1 MKSRYRT
8 WLAVPPEETEAV
20 KNAVPPLNGRKA
32 VAWDQEKKLWYAR
45 AGTEL
50 SLLERWLPRPQ
61 ELSMDAG
68 DPVTEFAQ
76 VLENAG
82 LVIQGLPQM
91 DGAIH
96 RVATRDDKK
105 GAKSGAYKAYLDGR
119 PAGWYRDYRSAD
131 DSPTNWVFSGG
142 EQHDPLARLHLRAFA
157 QQQRDDNARKLQQQY
172 NKQAR
177 YARSYINGLPQATA
191 HEYLTRKGIRAA
203 PGVRLNNKN
212 ELVIPFSNGR
222 GEIRSYQR
230 IPVTGGKDAR
240 ILKDSEKTGNW
251 FTFGT
256 PENGRPLLF
265 AEGYAT
271 AASLHE
277 ATGLPVLMTVDAG
290 NMIAVA
296 ENARQIWTDSPFV
309 FCADNDHQREINKG
323 VFSAT
328 KAAEVTNGEVIIPA
342 FTEAE
347 KAQGLT
353 DFNDLDASRG
363 RDDFQH
369 VMNAQLKHIGIPTP
383 NSDTADHR
391 EAVVIGN
398 LIFTPVKDEKPQM
411 SPENK
416 QSTAPETVLATPDT
430 PYDIHTEETENQAYE
445 DDYAAYASLQ
455 SVTTETLSP
464 DKPLENI
471 ASAADTG
478 TENTSAATA
487 GDQEDLNTD
496 ATGTDTA
503 HNTNTAETGTLPEPA
518 EIQPVQKSSPE
529 PTAEDKPQESVIPA
543 ADTGEKNASATT
555 ADNQSVQ
562 AEELSPG
569 DDTPETSVSDATGT
583 QHTTTTQTE
592 EQVQVS
598 MASADDW
605 SAFAEDLN
613 ADATVMTTAHHTDTT
628 ETASPSEPAGTQ
640 PVQQATPE
648 STAENKPQEEDVL
661 SATDTSEKSA
671 SATTADNQSVQAEE
685 LSPGDDTPETSL
697 SDAAGIQHSTTTQSE
712 EQVQVS
718 MATADDWSAFAEDL
732 NADATVMTTAHHT
745 DTTETA
751 SPSEPAGT
759 QPVQQ
764 ATPEA
769 TAENKPQEEDVLSA
783 TDTSEKSA
791 SAVPDNNRDAPPEEL
806 NADAT
811 VAATVHN
818 TGTAETAS
826 PSEPAETQPVRQATT
841 EPTAEDKLQEERPVS
856 ATETSTANEAAHP
869 ETPSLFSRLRRFL
882 TGGKSRTS
890 EPSVIQEKKPTEAET
905 ATEEVAP
912 PSPPETS
919 PEDTSSAEPDTIIF
933 APRRPD
939 SPQRH
944 NLDEILKNLTHKE
957 FPDRTA
963 LYSVDGEP
971 AFLDRLYCLE
981 MVDGASADD
990 KKVLA
995 ALAVATNFYGGVIE
1009 LTGSDAFKQKAMQ
1022 LIVEYDIKVR
1032 MKLPAQRAALE
1043 KLRKE
1048 KEMVHDAIVT
1058 HRPTP
1063 ELNRQSPE
1071 ETTMAQPAPPVSP
1084 KAETEQTAGSTA
1096 ETPHPEA
1103 PVTAKAE
1110 APRADRPEQPA
1121 APSSAPEKAPVSAQ
1135 PQQPDTP
1142 EEEPPGKL
1150 SPGESVTAVL
1160 TNYGEKEYA
1169 PGKGRCFFVELTNR
1183 SGKREYWGKG
1193 LEELVKNHQK
1203 GDPVTLTLQARE
1215 RLPSSPGKPEWV
1227 RNIWAMTPVSN
1238 GITVDNDL
1246 PHAGQ
1251 HILEFPM
1258 KTFSQV
1264 MSQMQQHWPQIMQE
1278 VRSPK
1283 NPPNNL
1289 YIGEDRQPASEPQ
1302 DQSMRLPLAGKAP
1315 DELIPA
1321 VASADK
1327 DNRQLNLLLV
1337 HSADEHLQGVV
1348 RLNGTLYPALATPT
1362 TNNRQLVI
1370 NALTDNGLQFAGYG
1384 EAVNHDE
1391 NTHQRPAPQMMQF
1404 HLKQQDSPLFA
1415 AIHKPEEQPDKL
1427 FRSLG
1432 FEQTWKEWS
1441 DSQKAEDRQEKTLQ
1455 QAQSHSPGR

>member
-32 VAWDQEKKLWYAR
+32 VAWDPEKKLWYAR

-177 YARSYINGLPQATA
+177 YARSYINQLPQATE
-191 HEYLTRKGIRAA
+191 HEYLTRKGILAA

-212 ELVIPFSNGR
+212 ELVIPFSNSR

-290 NMIAVA
+290 NMIDVA

-309 FCADNDHQREINKG
+309 FCADNDHQRKINKG
-323 VFSAT
+323 VSSAQ
-328 KAAEVTNGEVIIPA
+328 KAAASTHGEVIIPA

-363 RDDFQH
+363 RDAFQRA
-369 VMNAQLKHIGIPTP
+369 MNAQLEYIGIPTP
-383 NSDTADHR
+383 NNDTTDRR
-391 EAVVIGN
+391 EAIVIGN
-398 LIFTPVKDEKPQM
+398 LIFTPVKDEKPQVY
-411 SPENK
+411 PENR
-416 QSTAPETVLATPDT
+416 QSTAPEPAVSEQNH
-430 PYDIHTEETENQAYE
+430 PYDIPAEETDNQAYE

-455 SVTTETLSP
+455 SVTAGTASP
-464 DKPLENI
+464 NEPQVN
-471 ASAADTG
+471 AVSAIDSNAK
-478 TENTSAATA
+478 NTSAATTDDRNVLA
-487 GDQEDLNTD
+487 QEPNAD
-496 ATGTDTA
+496 ATVTTTA
-503 HNTNTAETGTLPEPA
+503 HDTGTAETDSPSEPA
-518 EIQPVQKSSPE
+518 EIQPVQQASPE
-529 PTAEDKPQESVIPA
+529 PSAKDKPQENVVSA
-543 ADTGEKNASATT
+543 TDNDAENTSSATT
-555 ADNQSVQ
+555 ALRSY
-562 AEELSPG
+562 
-569 DDTPETSVSDATGT
+569 DTPETSVSDATGT
-583 QHTTTTQTE
+583 QHTATTQPE
-592 EQVQVS
+592 EPQQVS
-598 MASADDW
+598 MGSADDW

-613 ADATVMTTAHHTDTT
+613 ADAPGNATVHSTDNAETKTLSEPAGMQPVQQATPEPTEENKPQEEGVMSATDTGEESAAAAIDDDLDTVAEDLNADVTVMTTAHHTD
-628 ETASPSEPAGTQ
+628 
-640 PVQQATPE
+640 
-648 STAENKPQEEDVL
+648 
-661 SATDTSEKSA
+661 
-671 SATTADNQSVQAEE
+671 
-685 LSPGDDTPETSL
+685 
-697 SDAAGIQHSTTTQSE
+697 
-712 EQVQVS
+712 
-718 MATADDWSAFAEDL
+718 
-732 NADATVMTTAHHT
+732 
-745 DTTETA
+745 
-751 SPSEPAGT
+751 
-759 QPVQQ
+759 
-764 ATPEA
+764 
-769 TAENKPQEEDVLSA
+769 
-783 TDTSEKSA
+783 
-791 SAVPDNNRDAPPEEL
+791 
-806 NADAT
+806 
-811 VAATVHN
+811 
-818 TGTAETAS
+818 TAETAS
-826 PSEPAETQPVRQATT
+826 PSEPAEIQPVQQATP
-841 EPTAEDKLQEERPVS
+841 EPTAEDKPKEERPVS
-856 ATETSTANEAAHP
+856 ATETSTANETARP
-869 ETPSLFSRLRRFL
+869 ETASLFSRLRRFL
-882 TGGKSRTS
+882 TGGKSRTA
-890 EPSVIQEKKPTEAET
+890 EPPVIQENKLTEAET
-905 ATEEVAP
+905 ATEAAAP

-933 APRRPD
+933 APRRPN

-944 NLDEILKNLTHKE
+944 NLDEIIKNLTYDE
-957 FPDRTA
+957 LPDNTA
-963 LYSVDGEP
+963 LCRVDGEP
-971 AFLDRLYCLE
+971 AFLDKLNRLE
-981 MVDGASADD
+981 MVDGASTDD

-1032 MKLPAQRAALE
+1032 MKLPVQRAALE
-1043 KLRKE
+1043 KLRQE
-1048 KEMVHDAIVT
+1048 KGMAHDAIVT

-1063 ELNRQSPE
+1063 ELNRLSPE
-1071 ETTMAQPAPPVSP
+1071 ETTMAQPA
-1084 KAETEQTAGSTA
+1084 
-1096 ETPHPEA
+1096 
-1103 PVTAKAE
+1103 
-1110 APRADRPEQPA
+1110 
-1121 APSSAPEKAPVSAQ
+1121 APSSSAGNVAVSAQ

-1150 SPGESVTAVL
+1150 RPGESVTAVL

-1183 SGKREYWGKG
+1183 SGKREYWGNG

-1203 GDPVTLTLQARE
+1203 GNPVTLTLQARE
-1215 RLPSSPGKPEWV
+1215 TFRLSGETRDRI

-1238 GITVDNDL
+1238 GITVDNDH

-1251 HILEFPM
+1251 HILDFPM
-1258 KTFSQV
+1258 ATFSQV

-1289 YIGEDRQPASEPQ
+1289 YIGEDRQPASAPQ
-1302 DQSMRLPLAGKAP
+1302 DQSMRLPLAGNAP
-1315 DELIPA
+1315 NELIPA
-1321 VASADK
+1321 IASADK

-1337 HSADEHLQGVV
+1337 HSADDHLQGVV
-1348 RLNGTLYPALATPT
+1348 RLNGTLYPALATPSAD
-1362 TNNRQLVI
+1362 NRQLVI

-1391 NTHQRPAPQMMQF
+1391 NNHQRPSPQIMQF

>member
-1 MKSRYRT
+1 MAAKLSH
-8 WLAVPPEETEAV
+8 
-20 KNAVPPLNGRKA
+20 GI
-32 VAWDQEKKLWYAR
+32 QKKLWYAR

-177 YARSYINGLPQATA
+177 YARSYINQLPQATE
-191 HEYLTRKGIRAA
+191 HEYLTRKGILAA

-212 ELVIPFSNGR
+212 ELVIPFSNSR

-290 NMIAVA
+290 NMIDVA

-309 FCADNDHQREINKG
+309 FCADNDHQRKINKG
-323 VFSAT
+323 VSSAK
-328 KAAEVTNGEVIIPA
+328 KAAASTHGEVIIPA

-363 RDDFQH
+363 RDAFQRA
-369 VMNAQLKHIGIPTP
+369 MNAQLEYIGIPTP
-383 NSDTADHR
+383 NNDTTDRR
-391 EAVVIGN
+391 EAIVIGN
-398 LIFTPVKDEKPQM
+398 LIFTPVKDEKPQV
-411 SPENK
+411 SPENR
-416 QSTAPETVLATPDT
+416 QSTAPEPAVSEQNH
-430 PYDIHTEETENQAYE
+430 PYDIPAEETDNQAYE

-455 SVTTETLSP
+455 SVTAGTASP
-464 DKPLENI
+464 NEPQVN
-471 ASAADTG
+471 AVSAIDSNAK
-478 TENTSAATA
+478 NTSAATTDDRNVLA
-487 GDQEDLNTD
+487 QDPNAD
-496 ATGTDTA
+496 ATVTTTA
-503 HNTNTAETGTLPEPA
+503 HDTGTAETDSPSEPA
-518 EIQPVQKSSPE
+518 EIQPVQQASPE
-529 PTAEDKPQESVIPA
+529 PSAKDKPQENVVSA
-543 ADTGEKNASATT
+543 TDNDAENTSSATT
-555 ADNQSVQ
+555 ALRSNDS
-562 AEELSPG
+562 
-569 DDTPETSVSDATGT
+569 PETSVSDATGT
-583 QHTTTTQTE
+583 QHTATTQPE
-592 EQVQVS
+592 EPQQVS
-598 MASADDW
+598 MGSADDW

-613 ADATVMTTAHHTDTT
+613 ADAPGNATVHNTDNA
-628 ETASPSEPAGTQ
+628 ETNTVSESAGMR
-640 PVQQATPE
+640 PVQQVTTE
-648 STAENKPQEEDVL
+648 LTAEDKAQ
-661 SATDTSEKSA
+661 EKSVA
-671 SATTADNQSVQAEE
+671 SAAETGAEHSSDITDDNR
-685 LSPGDDTPETSL
+685 
-697 SDAAGIQHSTTTQSE
+697 
-712 EQVQVS
+712 
-718 MATADDWSAFAEDL
+718 
-732 NADATVMTTAHHT
+732 NA
-745 DTTETA
+745 
-751 SPSEPAGT
+751 PA
-759 QPVQQ
+759 
-764 ATPEA
+764 
-769 TAENKPQEEDVLSA
+769 
-783 TDTSEKSA
+783 
-791 SAVPDNNRDAPPEEL
+791 EEL

-811 VAATVHN
+811 VAVHN
-818 TGTAETAS
+818 TGTTETAS
-826 PSEPAETQPVRQATT
+826 PSEPAETQPVRQATA
-841 EPTAEDKLQEERPVS
+841 EPTAEDKLQEERLVS
-856 ATETSTANEAAHP
+856 ATETSTANEAARP

-882 TGGKSRTS
+882 TGVKSRTS

-1043 KLRKE
+1043 KLRQE
-1048 KEMVHDAIVT
+1048 KGMAHDAIVT

-1084 KAETEQTAGSTA
+1084 KAEAEQTAGSTA

-1110 APRADRPEQPA
+1110 APGPTDRNNPPPRRLRQKKPLSVHSRSNPTHRRKSRPA
-1121 APSSAPEKAPVSAQ
+1121 SS
-1135 PQQPDTP
+1135 
-1142 EEEPPGKL
+1142 
-1150 SPGESVTAVL
+1150 
-1160 TNYGEKEYA
+1160 
-1169 PGKGRCFFVELTNR
+1169 
-1183 SGKREYWGKG
+1183 
-1193 LEELVKNHQK
+1193 
-1203 GDPVTLTLQARE
+1203 DPV
-1215 RLPSSPGKPEWV
+1215 KV
-1227 RNIWAMTPVSN
+1227 
-1238 GITVDNDL
+1238 
-1246 PHAGQ
+1246 
-1251 HILEFPM
+1251 
-1258 KTFSQV
+1258 
-1264 MSQMQQHWPQIMQE
+1264 
-1278 VRSPK
+1278 
-1283 NPPNNL
+1283 
-1289 YIGEDRQPASEPQ
+1289 
-1302 DQSMRLPLAGKAP
+1302 
-1315 DELIPA
+1315 
-1321 VASADK
+1321 
-1327 DNRQLNLLLV
+1327 
-1337 HSADEHLQGVV
+1337 
-1348 RLNGTLYPALATPT
+1348 
-1362 TNNRQLVI
+1362 
-1370 NALTDNGLQFAGYG
+1370 
-1384 EAVNHDE
+1384 
-1391 NTHQRPAPQMMQF
+1391 
-1404 HLKQQDSPLFA
+1404 
-1415 AIHKPEEQPDKL
+1415 
-1427 FRSLG
+1427 
-1432 FEQTWKEWS
+1432 
-1441 DSQKAEDRQEKTLQ
+1441 
-1455 QAQSHSPGR
+1455 

>member
-20 KNAVPPLNGRKA
+20 KNAVPPLKGRKA
-32 VAWDQEKKLWYAR
+32 VAWDPEKKLWYAR

-172 NKQAR
+172 NKQAG

-309 FCADNDHQREINKG
+309 FCADNDHQRKINKG
-323 VFSAT
+323 VSSAK
-328 KAAEVTNGEVIIPA
+328 KAAASTHGEVIIPA

-363 RDDFQH
+363 RDAFQRA
-369 VMNAQLKHIGIPTP
+369 MNAQLEYIGIPTP
-383 NSDTADHR
+383 NNDTTDR
-391 EAVVIGN
+391 SEAIVIGN

-411 SPENK
+411 SPENR
-416 QSTAPETVLATPDT
+416 QSTAPEPAVSEQNH
-430 PYDIHTEETENQAYE
+430 PYDIPAEETDNQAYE

-592 EQVQVS
+592 EQLQVS
-598 MASADDW
+598 MAS
-605 SAFAEDLN
+605 
-613 ADATVMTTAHHTDTT
+613 
-628 ETASPSEPAGTQ
+628 
-640 PVQQATPE
+640 
-648 STAENKPQEEDVL
+648 
-661 SATDTSEKSA
+661 
-671 SATTADNQSVQAEE
+671 
-685 LSPGDDTPETSL
+685 
-697 SDAAGIQHSTTTQSE
+697 
-712 EQVQVS
+712 
-718 MATADDWSAFAEDL
+718 ADDWSAFAEDL

-783 TDTSEKSA
+783 TDTSEKST

-826 PSEPAETQPVRQATT
+826 PSEPAETQPVRQATA
-841 EPTAEDKLQEERPVS
+841 EATAEDKPQEERLVS
-856 ATETSTANEAAHP
+856 ATETSTANEAARP
-869 ETPSLFSRLRRFL
+869 ETPSLFSRLHRFL

-912 PSPPETS
+912 PSPPENS
-919 PEDTSSAEPDTIIF
+919 PEDTSSTEPDTIIF

-944 NLDEILKNLTHKE
+944 NLDEIIKNLTHE
-957 FPDRTA
+957 ELPDNTA
-963 LYSVDGEP
+963 LYRVDGEP
-971 AFLDRLYCLE
+971 AFLDKLNRLE

-1043 KLRKE
+1043 KLRQE
-1048 KEMVHDAIVT
+1048 KGMAHDAIVT

-1063 ELNRQSPE
+1063 ELNRLSPE

-1084 KAETEQTAGSTA
+1084 KTETEQTAGSTA
-1096 ETPHPEA
+1096 ETLHPEA

-1110 APRADRPEQPA
+1110 APRAGTPEQPA
-1121 APSSAPEKAPVSAQ
+1121 APSSSAGNVAVSAQ

-1142 EEEPPGKL
+1142 EEEPPGQL
-1150 SPGESVTAVL
+1150 RPGESVTAVL

-1183 SGKREYWGKG
+1183 SGKREYWGNG

-1203 GDPVTLTLQARE
+1203 GNPVTLTLQARE
-1215 RLPSSPGKPEWV
+1215 TFRLSGETRDRI

-1404 HLKQQDSPLFA
+1404 HLKQQDTPLFA
-1415 AIHKPEEQPDKL
+1415 AIHKPEEQPDNL

-1432 FEQTWKEWS
+1432 FAQTWKEWS

>member
-32 VAWDQEKKLWYAR
+32 VAWDPEKKLWYAR

-342 FTEAE
+342 FTEEE

-569 DDTPETSVSDATGT
+569 DDTPETS
-583 QHTTTTQTE
+583 
-592 EQVQVS
+592 
-598 MASADDW
+598 
-605 SAFAEDLN
+605 
-613 ADATVMTTAHHTDTT
+613 
-628 ETASPSEPAGTQ
+628 
-640 PVQQATPE
+640 
-648 STAENKPQEEDVL
+648 
-661 SATDTSEKSA
+661 
-671 SATTADNQSVQAEE
+671 
-685 LSPGDDTPETSL
+685 L

-818 TGTAETAS
+818 IGTAETAS
-826 PSEPAETQPVRQATT
+826 PSEPAETQPVRQATA
-841 EPTAEDKLQEERPVS
+841 EPTAEDKLQEERLVS

-912 PSPPETS
+912 PSPPENS
-919 PEDTSSAEPDTIIF
+919 PEDTSSTEPDTIIF

-944 NLDEILKNLTHKE
+944 NLDEIIKNLEHE
-957 FPDRTA
+957 ELPDNTA
-963 LYSVDGEP
+963 LYRVDGEP
-971 AFLDRLYCLE
+971 AFLDKLNRLE

-1032 MKLPAQRAALE
+1032 MKLPTQRAALE
-1043 KLRKE
+1043 KLRQE
-1048 KEMVHDAIVT
+1048 KGMAHDAIVT

-1063 ELNRQSPE
+1063 ELNRLSPE

-1215 RLPSSPGKPEWV
+1215 RSPSSPGKPEWV

-1404 HLKQQDSPLFA
+1404 HLKQQDTPLFA

>member
-8 WLAVPPEETEAV
+8 WLAVPPEETETV

-32 VAWDQEKKLWYAR
+32 VAWDPEKKLWYAR

-177 YARSYINGLPQATA
+177 YARSYINQLPQATE
-191 HEYLTRKGIRAA
+191 HEYLTRKGILAA

-212 ELVIPFSNGR
+212 ELVIPFSNSR

-290 NMIAVA
+290 NMIDVA

-309 FCADNDHQREINKG
+309 FCADNDHQRKINKG
-323 VFSAT
+323 VSSAQ
-328 KAAEVTNGEVIIPA
+328 KAAASTHGEVIIPA

-363 RDDFQH
+363 RDAFQH

-383 NSDTADHR
+383 NSDIADHR

-592 EQVQVS
+592 EQLQVS
-598 MASADDW
+598 MAS
-605 SAFAEDLN
+605 
-613 ADATVMTTAHHTDTT
+613 
-628 ETASPSEPAGTQ
+628 
-640 PVQQATPE
+640 
-648 STAENKPQEEDVL
+648 
-661 SATDTSEKSA
+661 
-671 SATTADNQSVQAEE
+671 
-685 LSPGDDTPETSL
+685 
-697 SDAAGIQHSTTTQSE
+697 
-712 EQVQVS
+712 
-718 MATADDWSAFAEDL
+718 ADDWSAFAEDL

-826 PSEPAETQPVRQATT
+826 PSEPAETQPVRQATA
-841 EPTAEDKLQEERPVS
+841 EPTAEDKPQEERLVS
-856 ATETSTANEAAHP
+856 ATETSTANEAARP

-905 ATEEVAP
+905 ATETAAP

-944 NLDEILKNLTHKE
+944 NLDEILKNLEHKE

-1071 ETTMAQPAPPVSP
+1071 ETTMAQPEPPMSP
-1084 KAETEQTAGSTA
+1084 KAEAEQTAGCTA

-1215 RLPSSPGKPEWV
+1215 RSPSSPGKPEWV
-1227 RNIWAMTPVSN
+1227 RNIWTMKPVCN
-1238 GITVDNDL
+1238 GISVSHDN
-1246 PHAGQ
+1246 PHEGQ
-1251 HILEFPM
+1251 YIREYPAA
-1258 KTFSQV
+1258 TFR
-1264 MSQMQQHWPQIMQE
+1264 QMMTLLQQGWPQLMQD
-1278 VRSPK
+1278 VRLPDK
-1283 NPPNNL
+1283 VPDTL
-1289 YIGEDRQPASEPQ
+1289 YLGEDRQPAAAPRDPALRVPLNGTPPATLTPLIFSV
-1302 DQSMRLPLAGKAP
+1302 DKQSQRL
-1315 DELIPA
+1315 D
-1321 VASADK
+1321 
-1327 DNRQLNLLLV
+1327 LLLLQ
-1337 HSADEHLQGVV
+1337 SADEYMQGVV

-1362 TNNRQLVI
+1362 ADSRQLVI
-1370 NALTDNGLQFAGYG
+1370 NAMTDRGLQFAGYG
-1384 EAVNHDE
+1384 EAINRDADGPK
-1391 NTHQRPAPQMMQF
+1391 RPAPQLMQF

-1455 QAQSHSPGR
+1455 QAQSHSPGL

>member
-32 VAWDQEKKLWYAR
+32 VAWDPEKKLWYAR

-177 YARSYINGLPQATA
+177 YARSYINQLPQATE
-191 HEYLTRKGIRAA
+191 HEYLTRKGILAA

-212 ELVIPFSNGR
+212 ELVIPFSNSR

-290 NMIAVA
+290 NMIDVA

-309 FCADNDHQREINKG
+309 FCADNDHQRKINKG
-323 VFSAT
+323 VSSAQ
-328 KAAEVTNGEVIIPA
+328 KAAASTHGEVIIPA

-363 RDDFQH
+363 RDAFQRA
-369 VMNAQLKHIGIPTP
+369 MNAQLEYIGIPTP
-383 NSDTADHR
+383 NNDTTDRR
-391 EAVVIGN
+391 EAIVIGN
-398 LIFTPVKDEKPQM
+398 LIFTPVKDEKPQVY
-411 SPENK
+411 PENR
-416 QSTAPETVLATPDT
+416 QSTAPEPAVSEQNH
-430 PYDIHTEETENQAYE
+430 PYDIPAEETDNQAYE

-455 SVTTETLSP
+455 SVTAGTASP
-464 DKPLENI
+464 NEPQVN
-471 ASAADTG
+471 AVSAIDSNAK
-478 TENTSAATA
+478 NTSAATTDDRNVLA
-487 GDQEDLNTD
+487 QEPNAD
-496 ATGTDTA
+496 ATVTTTA
-503 HNTNTAETGTLPEPA
+503 HDTGTAETDSPSEPA
-518 EIQPVQKSSPE
+518 EIQPVQQASPE
-529 PTAEDKPQESVIPA
+529 PSAKDKPQENVVSA
-543 ADTGEKNASATT
+543 TDNDAENTSSATT
-555 ADNQSVQ
+555 ALRSY
-562 AEELSPG
+562 
-569 DDTPETSVSDATGT
+569 DTPETSVSDATGT
-583 QHTTTTQTE
+583 QHTATTQPE
-592 EQVQVS
+592 EPQQVS
-598 MASADDW
+598 MGSADDW

-613 ADATVMTTAHHTDTT
+613 ADAPGNATVHSTDNA
-628 ETASPSEPAGTQ
+628 ETKTLSEPAAMQ

-648 STAENKPQEEDVL
+648 
-661 SATDTSEKSA
+661 
-671 SATTADNQSVQAEE
+671 
-685 LSPGDDTPETSL
+685 
-697 SDAAGIQHSTTTQSE
+697 
-712 EQVQVS
+712 
-718 MATADDWSAFAEDL
+718 
-732 NADATVMTTAHHT
+732 
-745 DTTETA
+745 
-751 SPSEPAGT
+751 
-759 QPVQQ
+759 
-764 ATPEA
+764 
-769 TAENKPQEEDVLSA
+769 
-783 TDTSEKSA
+783 
-791 SAVPDNNRDAPPEEL
+791 
-806 NADAT
+806 
-811 VAATVHN
+811 
-818 TGTAETAS
+818 
-826 PSEPAETQPVRQATT
+826 
-841 EPTAEDKLQEERPVS
+841 PTAEDKPKEERPVS
-856 ATETSTANEAAHP
+856 ATETSTANETARP
-869 ETPSLFSRLRRFL
+869 ETASLFSRLRRFL
-882 TGGKSRTS
+882 TGGKSRTV
-890 EPSVIQEKKPTEAET
+890 EPPVIQENTLTEAET
-905 ATEEVAP
+905 ATEAAAP

-933 APRRPD
+933 APRRPN

-944 NLDEILKNLTHKE
+944 NLDEIIKNLEHE
-957 FPDRTA
+957 ELPDNTA
-963 LYSVDGEP
+963 LYRVDGEP
-971 AFLDRLYCLE
+971 AFLDKLNRLE

-1048 KEMVHDAIVT
+1048 KEMAHDAIVT

-1084 KAETEQTAGSTA
+1084 KAEAEQTAGSTA

-1150 SPGESVTAVL
+1150 RPGESVTAVL

-1183 SGKREYWGKG
+1183 SGKREYWGNG

-1215 RLPSSPGKPEWV
+1215 TFRLSGETRDRI
-1227 RNIWAMTPVSN
+1227 RNIWAITPVSN
-1238 GITVDNDL
+1238 GITVNNDQ

-1251 HILEFPM
+1251 HTLEFPM
-1258 KTFSQV
+1258 ATFSQV

-1289 YIGEDRQPASEPQ
+1289 YIGEDRQPASAPQ
-1302 DQSMRLPLAGKAP
+1302 DQSMRLPLAGNAP
-1315 DELIPA
+1315 NELIPA
-1321 VASADK
+1321 IASADK

-1337 HSADEHLQGVV
+1337 HSADDHLQGVV
-1348 RLNGTLYPALATPT
+1348 RLNGTLYPALATPSAD
-1362 TNNRQLVI
+1362 NRQLVI

-1391 NTHQRPAPQMMQF
+1391 NTHQRPSPQIMQF

-1455 QAQSHSPGR
+1455 QAQSHSPGL

>member
-32 VAWDQEKKLWYAR
+32 VAWDPEKKLWYAR

-177 YARSYINGLPQATA
+177 YARSYINQLPQATE
-191 HEYLTRKGIRAA
+191 HEYLTRKGILAA

-212 ELVIPFSNGR
+212 ELVIPFSNSR

-290 NMIAVA
+290 NMIDVA

-309 FCADNDHQREINKG
+309 FCADNDHQRKINKG
-323 VFSAT
+323 VSSAQ
-328 KAAEVTNGEVIIPA
+328 KAAASTHGEVIIPA

-363 RDDFQH
+363 RDAFQH

-383 NSDTADHR
+383 NSDIADHR

-445 DDYAAYASLQ
+445 DDYAAYTSLQ

-592 EQVQVS
+592 EQLQVS
-598 MASADDW
+598 MAS
-605 SAFAEDLN
+605 
-613 ADATVMTTAHHTDTT
+613 
-628 ETASPSEPAGTQ
+628 
-640 PVQQATPE
+640 
-648 STAENKPQEEDVL
+648 
-661 SATDTSEKSA
+661 
-671 SATTADNQSVQAEE
+671 
-685 LSPGDDTPETSL
+685 
-697 SDAAGIQHSTTTQSE
+697 
-712 EQVQVS
+712 
-718 MATADDWSAFAEDL
+718 ADDWSAFAEDL

-826 PSEPAETQPVRQATT
+826 PSEPAETQPVRQATA
-841 EPTAEDKLQEERPVS
+841 EPTAEDKPQEERLVS
-856 ATETSTANEAAHP
+856 ATETSTANEAARP

-905 ATEEVAP
+905 ATETAAP

-944 NLDEILKNLTHKE
+944 NLDEILKNLEHKE

-1071 ETTMAQPAPPVSP
+1071 ETTMAQPEPPMSP
-1084 KAETEQTAGSTA
+1084 KAEAEQTAGCTA

-1215 RLPSSPGKPEWV
+1215 RSPSSPGKPEWV
-1227 RNIWAMTPVSN
+1227 RNIWTMKPVCN
-1238 GITVDNDL
+1238 GISVSHDN
-1246 PHAGQ
+1246 PHEGQ
-1251 HILEFPM
+1251 YIREYPAA
-1258 KTFSQV
+1258 TFR
-1264 MSQMQQHWPQIMQE
+1264 QMMTLLQQGWPQLMQD
-1278 VRSPK
+1278 VRLPDK
-1283 NPPNNL
+1283 VPDTL
-1289 YIGEDRQPASEPQ
+1289 YLGEDRQPAAAPRDPALRVPLNGTPPATLTPLIFSV
-1302 DQSMRLPLAGKAP
+1302 DKQSQRL
-1315 DELIPA
+1315 D
-1321 VASADK
+1321 
-1327 DNRQLNLLLV
+1327 LLLLQ
-1337 HSADEHLQGVV
+1337 SADEYMQGVV

-1362 TNNRQLVI
+1362 ADSRQLVI
-1370 NALTDNGLQFAGYG
+1370 NAMTDRGLQFAGYG
-1384 EAVNHDE
+1384 EAINRDADGPK
-1391 NTHQRPAPQMMQF
+1391 RPAPQLMQF

>member
-1 MKSRYRT
+1 
-8 WLAVPPEETEAV
+8 
-20 KNAVPPLNGRKA
+20 
-32 VAWDQEKKLWYAR
+32 
-45 AGTEL
+45 
-50 SLLERWLPRPQ
+50 
-61 ELSMDAG
+61 
-68 DPVTEFAQ
+68 
-76 VLENAG
+76 
-82 LVIQGLPQM
+82 
-91 DGAIH
+91 
-96 RVATRDDKK
+96 
-105 GAKSGAYKAYLDGR
+105 
-119 PAGWYRDYRSAD
+119 
-131 DSPTNWVFSGG
+131 
-142 EQHDPLARLHLRAFA
+142 
-157 QQQRDDNARKLQQQY
+157 
-172 NKQAR
+172 
-177 YARSYINGLPQATA
+177 
-191 HEYLTRKGIRAA
+191 
-203 PGVRLNNKN
+203 
-212 ELVIPFSNGR
+212 
-222 GEIRSYQR
+222 
-230 IPVTGGKDAR
+230 
-240 ILKDSEKTGNW
+240 
-251 FTFGT
+251 
-256 PENGRPLLF
+256 
-265 AEGYAT
+265 
-271 AASLHE
+271 
-277 ATGLPVLMTVDAG
+277 
-290 NMIAVA
+290 
-296 ENARQIWTDSPFV
+296 
-309 FCADNDHQREINKG
+309 
-323 VFSAT
+323 
-328 KAAEVTNGEVIIPA
+328 
-342 FTEAE
+342 
-347 KAQGLT
+347 
-353 DFNDLDASRG
+353 
-363 RDDFQH
+363 

-383 NSDTADHR
+383 NSDIADHR

-592 EQVQVS
+592 EQLQVS
-598 MASADDW
+598 MAS
-605 SAFAEDLN
+605 
-613 ADATVMTTAHHTDTT
+613 
-628 ETASPSEPAGTQ
+628 
-640 PVQQATPE
+640 
-648 STAENKPQEEDVL
+648 
-661 SATDTSEKSA
+661 
-671 SATTADNQSVQAEE
+671 
-685 LSPGDDTPETSL
+685 
-697 SDAAGIQHSTTTQSE
+697 
-712 EQVQVS
+712 
-718 MATADDWSAFAEDL
+718 ADDWSAFAEDL

-826 PSEPAETQPVRQATT
+826 PSEPAETQPVRQATA
-841 EPTAEDKLQEERPVS
+841 EPTAEDKPQEERLVS
-856 ATETSTANEAAHP
+856 ATETSTANEAARP

-905 ATEEVAP
+905 ATETAAP

-944 NLDEILKNLTHKE
+944 NLDEILKNLEHKE

-1071 ETTMAQPAPPVSP
+1071 ETTMAQPEPPMSP
-1084 KAETEQTAGSTA
+1084 KAEAEQTAGCTA

-1215 RLPSSPGKPEWV
+1215 RSPSSPGKPEWV
-1227 RNIWAMTPVSN
+1227 RNIWTMKPVCN
-1238 GITVDNDL
+1238 GISVSHDN
-1246 PHAGQ
+1246 PHEGQ
-1251 HILEFPM
+1251 YIREYPAA
-1258 KTFSQV
+1258 TFR
-1264 MSQMQQHWPQIMQE
+1264 QMMTLLQQGWPQLMQD
-1278 VRSPK
+1278 VRLPDK
-1283 NPPNNL
+1283 VPDTL
-1289 YIGEDRQPASEPQ
+1289 YLGEDRQPAAAPRDPALRVPLNGTPPATLTPLIFSV
-1302 DQSMRLPLAGKAP
+1302 DKQSQRL
-1315 DELIPA
+1315 D
-1321 VASADK
+1321 
-1327 DNRQLNLLLV
+1327 LLLLQ
-1337 HSADEHLQGVV
+1337 SADEYMQGVV

-1362 TNNRQLVI
+1362 ADSRQLVI
-1370 NALTDNGLQFAGYG
+1370 NAMTDRGLQFAGYG
-1384 EAVNHDE
+1384 
-1391 NTHQRPAPQMMQF
+1391 
-1404 HLKQQDSPLFA
+1404 
-1415 AIHKPEEQPDKL
+1415 
-1427 FRSLG
+1427 
-1432 FEQTWKEWS
+1432 
-1441 DSQKAEDRQEKTLQ
+1441 
-1455 QAQSHSPGR
+1455 

>member
-32 VAWDQEKKLWYAR
+32 VAWDPEKKLWYAE
-45 AGTEL
+45 AGTDL
-50 SLLERWLPRPQ
+50 SLLKRWLPRPQ
-61 ELSMDAG
+61 EMSMDAG
-68 DPVTEFAQ
+68 DPVTEFRQ

-82 LVIQGLPQM
+82 LVLEKDPEM
-91 DGAIH
+91 DGEIH
-96 RVATRDDKK
+96 RVPTRDDRR
-105 GAKSGAYKAYLDGR
+105 GSQSGAYKAYLDGR
-119 PAGWYRDYRSAD
+119 PSGWYRDYRSAD
-131 DSPTNWVFSGG
+131 NSPTTWTFSRA
-142 EQHDPLARLHLRAFA
+142 ENIDPLARLHLKASA
-157 QQQRDDNARKLQQQY
+157 QQNRDEKERKLQQQY
-172 NKQAR
+172 NKQAG
-177 YARSYINGLPQATA
+177 YARSYLNGLPQATA

-240 ILKDSEKTGNW
+240 ILKGSEKSGNW
-251 FTFGT
+251 FAFGT

-277 ATGLPVLMTVDAG
+277 ATGHPVLMTIDAD
-290 NMIAVA
+290 NMINVA
-296 ENARQIWTDSPFV
+296 KNARKIWTDSPFV
-309 FCADNDHQREINKG
+309 FCADNDHQRKINKG
-323 VFSAT
+323 VSSAK
-328 KAAEVTNGEVIIPA
+328 KAAASTHGEVIIPA

-363 RDDFQH
+363 RDAFQH

-383 NSDTADHR
+383 NSDIADHR

-411 SPENK
+411 SPENR
-416 QSTAPETVLATPDT
+416 QSTAPEPAVSEQNH
-430 PYDIHTEETENQAYE
+430 PYDIPAEETDNQAYE

-455 SVTTETLSP
+455 SVTAGTASP
-464 DKPLENI
+464 NEPQVN
-471 ASAADTG
+471 AVSAIDSNAK
-478 TENTSAATA
+478 NTSAATA
-487 GDQEDLNTD
+487 GDRNVLAQEPNAD
-496 ATGTDTA
+496 ATVTTTA
-503 HNTNTAETGTLPEPA
+503 HDTGTAETDSPSEPA

-592 EQVQVS
+592 EQLQVS
-598 MASADDW
+598 MAS
-605 SAFAEDLN
+605 
-613 ADATVMTTAHHTDTT
+613 
-628 ETASPSEPAGTQ
+628 
-640 PVQQATPE
+640 
-648 STAENKPQEEDVL
+648 
-661 SATDTSEKSA
+661 
-671 SATTADNQSVQAEE
+671 
-685 LSPGDDTPETSL
+685 
-697 SDAAGIQHSTTTQSE
+697 
-712 EQVQVS
+712 
-718 MATADDWSAFAEDL
+718 ADDWSAFAEDL

-826 PSEPAETQPVRQATT
+826 PSEPAETQPVRQATA
-841 EPTAEDKLQEERPVS
+841 EPTAEDKPQEERLVS
-856 ATETSTANEAAHP
+856 ATETSTANEAARP

-905 ATEEVAP
+905 ATETAAP

-944 NLDEILKNLTHKE
+944 NLDEILKNLEHKE

-1071 ETTMAQPAPPVSP
+1071 ETTMAQPEPPMSP
-1084 KAETEQTAGSTA
+1084 KAEAEQTAGCTA

-1215 RLPSSPGKPEWV
+1215 RSPSSPGKPEWV
-1227 RNIWAMTPVSN
+1227 RNIWTMKPVCN
-1238 GITVDNDL
+1238 GISVSHDN
-1246 PHAGQ
+1246 PHEGQ
-1251 HILEFPM
+1251 YIREYPAA
-1258 KTFSQV
+1258 TFR
-1264 MSQMQQHWPQIMQE
+1264 QMMTLLQQGWPQLMQD
-1278 VRSPK
+1278 VRLPDK
-1283 NPPNNL
+1283 VPDTL
-1289 YIGEDRQPASEPQ
+1289 YLGEDRQPAAAPRDPALRVPLNGTPPATLTPLIFSV
-1302 DQSMRLPLAGKAP
+1302 DKQSQRL
-1315 DELIPA
+1315 D
-1321 VASADK
+1321 
-1327 DNRQLNLLLV
+1327 LLLLQ
-1337 HSADEHLQGVV
+1337 SADEYMQGVV

-1362 TNNRQLVI
+1362 ADSRQLVI
-1370 NALTDNGLQFAGYG
+1370 NAMTDRGLQFAGYG
-1384 EAVNHDE
+1384 EAINRDADGPK
-1391 NTHQRPAPQMMQF
+1391 RPAPQLMQF

>member
-32 VAWDQEKKLWYAR
+32 VAWDPEKKLWYAE
-45 AGTEL
+45 AGTDL
-50 SLLERWLPRPQ
+50 SLLKRWLPRPQ
-61 ELSMDAG
+61 EMSMDAG
-68 DPVTEFAQ
+68 DPVTEFRQ

-82 LVIQGLPQM
+82 LVLEKDPEM
-91 DGAIH
+91 DGEIH
-96 RVATRDDKK
+96 RVPTRDDRR
-105 GAKSGAYKAYLDGR
+105 GSQSGAYKAYLDGR
-119 PAGWYRDYRSAD
+119 PSGWYRDYRSAD
-131 DSPTNWVFSGG
+131 NSPTTWTFSRA
-142 EQHDPLARLHLRAFA
+142 ENIDPLARLHLKASA
-157 QQQRDDNARKLQQQY
+157 QQNRDEKERKLQQQY
-172 NKQAR
+172 NKQAG
-177 YARSYINGLPQATA
+177 YARSYLNGLPQATA

-240 ILKDSEKTGNW
+240 ILKGSEKSGNW
-251 FTFGT
+251 FAFGT

-277 ATGLPVLMTVDAG
+277 ATGHPVLMTIDAD
-290 NMIAVA
+290 NMINVA
-296 ENARQIWTDSPFV
+296 KNARKIWTDSPFV
-309 FCADNDHQREINKG
+309 FCADNDHQRKINKG
-323 VFSAT
+323 VSSAK
-328 KAAEVTNGEVIIPA
+328 KAAASTHGEVIIPA

-363 RDDFQH
+363 RDAFQH

-383 NSDTADHR
+383 NSDIADHR

-592 EQVQVS
+592 EQLQVS
-598 MASADDW
+598 MAS
-605 SAFAEDLN
+605 
-613 ADATVMTTAHHTDTT
+613 
-628 ETASPSEPAGTQ
+628 
-640 PVQQATPE
+640 
-648 STAENKPQEEDVL
+648 
-661 SATDTSEKSA
+661 
-671 SATTADNQSVQAEE
+671 
-685 LSPGDDTPETSL
+685 
-697 SDAAGIQHSTTTQSE
+697 
-712 EQVQVS
+712 
-718 MATADDWSAFAEDL
+718 ADDWSAFAEDL

-826 PSEPAETQPVRQATT
+826 PSEPAETQPVRQATA
-841 EPTAEDKLQEERPVS
+841 EPTAEDKPQEERLVS
-856 ATETSTANEAAHP
+856 ATETSTANEAARP

-905 ATEEVAP
+905 ATETAAP

-944 NLDEILKNLTHKE
+944 NLDEILKNLEHKE

-1071 ETTMAQPAPPVSP
+1071 ETTMAQPEPPMSP
-1084 KAETEQTAGSTA
+1084 KAEAEQTAGCTA

-1110 APRADRPEQPA
+1110 APQADRPEQPA

-1215 RLPSSPGKPEWV
+1215 RSPSSPGKPEWV
-1227 RNIWAMTPVSN
+1227 RNIWTMKPVCN
-1238 GITVDNDL
+1238 GISVSHDN
-1246 PHAGQ
+1246 PHEGQ
-1251 HILEFPM
+1251 YIREYPAT
-1258 KTFSQV
+1258 TFR
-1264 MSQMQQHWPQIMQE
+1264 QMMTLLQQGWPQLMQD
-1278 VRSPK
+1278 VRLPDK
-1283 NPPNNL
+1283 VPDTL
-1289 YIGEDRQPASEPQ
+1289 YLGEDRQPAAAPRDPALRVPLNGTPPATLTPLIFSV
-1302 DQSMRLPLAGKAP
+1302 DKQSQRL
-1315 DELIPA
+1315 D
-1321 VASADK
+1321 
-1327 DNRQLNLLLV
+1327 LLLLQ
-1337 HSADEHLQGVV
+1337 SADEYMQGVV

-1362 TNNRQLVI
+1362 ADSRQLVI
-1370 NALTDNGLQFAGYG
+1370 NAMTDRGLQFAGYG
-1384 EAVNHDE
+1384 EAINRDADGPK
-1391 NTHQRPAPQMMQF
+1391 RPAPQLMQF

>member
-1 MKSRYRT
+1 
-8 WLAVPPEETEAV
+8 
-20 KNAVPPLNGRKA
+20 
-32 VAWDQEKKLWYAR
+32 
-45 AGTEL
+45 
-50 SLLERWLPRPQ
+50 
-61 ELSMDAG
+61 
-68 DPVTEFAQ
+68 
-76 VLENAG
+76 
-82 LVIQGLPQM
+82 
-91 DGAIH
+91 
-96 RVATRDDKK
+96 
-105 GAKSGAYKAYLDGR
+105 
-119 PAGWYRDYRSAD
+119 
-131 DSPTNWVFSGG
+131 
-142 EQHDPLARLHLRAFA
+142 
-157 QQQRDDNARKLQQQY
+157 
-172 NKQAR
+172 
-177 YARSYINGLPQATA
+177 
-191 HEYLTRKGIRAA
+191 
-203 PGVRLNNKN
+203 
-212 ELVIPFSNGR
+212 
-222 GEIRSYQR
+222 
-230 IPVTGGKDAR
+230 
-240 ILKDSEKTGNW
+240 
-251 FTFGT
+251 
-256 PENGRPLLF
+256 
-265 AEGYAT
+265 
-271 AASLHE
+271 
-277 ATGLPVLMTVDAG
+277 TGLPVLMTVDAG

-569 DDTPETSVSDATGT
+569 DDTPETS
-583 QHTTTTQTE
+583 
-592 EQVQVS
+592 
-598 MASADDW
+598 
-605 SAFAEDLN
+605 
-613 ADATVMTTAHHTDTT
+613 
-628 ETASPSEPAGTQ
+628 
-640 PVQQATPE
+640 
-648 STAENKPQEEDVL
+648 
-661 SATDTSEKSA
+661 
-671 SATTADNQSVQAEE
+671 
-685 LSPGDDTPETSL
+685 L

-826 PSEPAETQPVRQATT
+826 PSEPAETQPVRQATA
-841 EPTAEDKLQEERPVS
+841 EPTAEDKPQEERLVS
-856 ATETSTANEAAHP
+856 ATETSTANEAARP
-869 ETPSLFSRLRRFL
+869 ETPSLFSRLCRFL

-912 PSPPETS
+912 PSPPENS

-944 NLDEILKNLTHKE
+944 NLDEIIKNLEHEE

-963 LYSVDGEP
+963 LYRVDGEP

-1071 ETTMAQPAPPVSP
+1071 ETTMAQPEPPVSP
-1084 KAETEQTAGSTA
+1084 KAEAEQTAGCTA

-1150 SPGESVTAVL
+1150 RPGESVTAVL

-1215 RLPSSPGKPEWV
+1215 RSPSSPGKPEWV
-1227 RNIWAMTPVSN
+1227 RNIWTMKPVCN
-1238 GITVDNDL
+1238 GISVSHDN
-1246 PHAGQ
+1246 PHEGQ
-1251 HILEFPM
+1251 YIREYPAA
-1258 KTFSQV
+1258 TFR
-1264 MSQMQQHWPQIMQE
+1264 QMMTLLQQGWPQLMQD
-1278 VRSPK
+1278 VRLPDK
-1283 NPPNNL
+1283 VPDTL
-1289 YIGEDRQPASEPQ
+1289 YLGEDRQPAAAPRDPALRVPLNGTPPATLTPLIFSV
-1302 DQSMRLPLAGKAP
+1302 DKQSQRL
-1315 DELIPA
+1315 D
-1321 VASADK
+1321 
-1327 DNRQLNLLLV
+1327 LLLLQ
-1337 HSADEHLQGVV
+1337 SADEYMQGVV

-1362 TNNRQLVI
+1362 ADSRQLVI
-1370 NALTDNGLQFAGYG
+1370 NAMTDRGLQFAGYG
-1384 EAVNHDE
+1384 EAINRDADGPK
-1391 NTHQRPAPQMMQF
+1391 RPAPQLMQF

-1432 FEQTWKEWS
+1432 FEQTWK
-1441 DSQKAEDRQEKTLQ
+1441 
-1455 QAQSHSPGR
+1455 

>member
-32 VAWDQEKKLWYAR
+32 VAWDPEKKLWYAE
-45 AGTEL
+45 AGTDL
-50 SLLERWLPRPQ
+50 SLLKRWLPRPQ
-61 ELSMDAG
+61 EMSMDAG

-105 GAKSGAYKAYLDGR
+105 GAQSGAYKAYLDGR
-119 PAGWYRDYRSAD
+119 PSGWYRDYRSAD
-131 DSPTNWVFSGG
+131 NSPTTWTFSRA
-142 EQHDPLARLHLRAFA
+142 ENIDPLARLHLKASA
-157 QQQRDDNARKLQQQY
+157 QQNRDEKERKLQQQY
-172 NKQAR
+172 NKQAG
-177 YARSYINGLPQATA
+177 YARSYLNGLPQATA

-240 ILKDSEKTGNW
+240 ILKGSEKSGNW
-251 FTFGT
+251 FAFGT

-277 ATGLPVLMTVDAG
+277 ATGHPVLMTIDAD
-290 NMIAVA
+290 NMINVA
-296 ENARQIWTDSPFV
+296 KNARKIWTDSPFV
-309 FCADNDHQREINKG
+309 FCADNDHQRKINKG
-323 VFSAT
+323 VSSAK
-328 KAAEVTNGEVIIPA
+328 KAAASTHGEVIIPA

-363 RDDFQH
+363 RDAFQRA
-369 VMNAQLKHIGIPTP
+369 MNAQLEYIGIPTP
-383 NSDTADHR
+383 NSDTTDRR
-391 EAVVIGN
+391 EAIVIGN

-411 SPENK
+411 SPENR
-416 QSTAPETVLATPDT
+416 QSTAPEPAVSEQNH
-430 PYDIHTEETENQAYE
+430 PYDIPAEETDNQAYE

-455 SVTTETLSP
+455 SVTAGTTSP
-464 DKPLENI
+464 NEPQVN
-471 ASAADTG
+471 AVSAIDSNAK
-478 TENTSAATA
+478 NTSAATA
-487 GDQEDLNTD
+487 DDRNVLAQEPNAD
-496 ATGTDTA
+496 ATVTVTTTA
-503 HNTNTAETGTLPEPA
+503 HDTGTAETDSPSEPA
-518 EIQPVQKSSPE
+518 EIQLVQQASPE
-529 PTAEDKPQESVIPA
+529 PSAKDKPLENVVSA
-543 ADTGEKNASATT
+543 TDNDAENTSSATT
-555 ADNQSVQ
+555 ALRSN
-562 AEELSPG
+562 
-569 DDTPETSVSDATGT
+569 DTPETSVSDATGT
-583 QHTTTTQTE
+583 QHTATTQPE
-592 EQVQVS
+592 EQQQVS
-598 MASADDW
+598 MGSADDW
-605 SAFAEDLN
+605 STVAEDLN
-613 ADATVMTTAHHTDTT
+613 ADAPGNATVHSTDNAETKTLSEPAGMQPVQQATPEPTEENKPQEEGVMSATDTGEESAAAAIDDDLNTVAEDLNADVTVMTTAHHTD
-628 ETASPSEPAGTQ
+628 
-640 PVQQATPE
+640 
-648 STAENKPQEEDVL
+648 
-661 SATDTSEKSA
+661 
-671 SATTADNQSVQAEE
+671 
-685 LSPGDDTPETSL
+685 
-697 SDAAGIQHSTTTQSE
+697 
-712 EQVQVS
+712 
-718 MATADDWSAFAEDL
+718 
-732 NADATVMTTAHHT
+732 
-745 DTTETA
+745 
-751 SPSEPAGT
+751 
-759 QPVQQ
+759 
-764 ATPEA
+764 
-769 TAENKPQEEDVLSA
+769 
-783 TDTSEKSA
+783 
-791 SAVPDNNRDAPPEEL
+791 
-806 NADAT
+806 
-811 VAATVHN
+811 
-818 TGTAETAS
+818 TAETAS
-826 PSEPAETQPVRQATT
+826 PSEPAEIQPVQQATP
-841 EPTAEDKLQEERPVS
+841 EPTAEDKPKEERPVS
-856 ATETSTANEAAHP
+856 ATETSTANETARP

-882 TGGKSRTS
+882 TGGKSRTA
-890 EPSVIQEKKPTEAET
+890 EPPVIQENKLTEAET
-905 ATEEVAP
+905 ATEAAAP

-944 NLDEILKNLTHKE
+944 NLDEILKNLEHKE

-1084 KAETEQTAGSTA
+1084 KAEAEQTAGCTA

-1215 RLPSSPGKPEWV
+1215 RSPSSPGKPEWV
-1227 RNIWAMTPVSN
+1227 RNIWTMKPVCN
-1238 GITVDNDL
+1238 GISVSHDN
-1246 PHAGQ
+1246 PHEGQ
-1251 HILEFPM
+1251 YIREYPAA
-1258 KTFSQV
+1258 TFR
-1264 MSQMQQHWPQIMQE
+1264 QMMTLLQQGWPQLMQD
-1278 VRSPK
+1278 VRLPDK
-1283 NPPNNL
+1283 VPDTL
-1289 YIGEDRQPASEPQ
+1289 YLGEDRQPAAAPRDPALRVPLNGTPPATLTPLIFSV
-1302 DQSMRLPLAGKAP
+1302 DKQSQRL
-1315 DELIPA
+1315 D
-1321 VASADK
+1321 
-1327 DNRQLNLLLV
+1327 LLLLQ
-1337 HSADEHLQGVV
+1337 SADEYMQGVV

-1362 TNNRQLVI
+1362 ADSRQLVI
-1370 NALTDNGLQFAGYG
+1370 NAMTDRGLQFAGYG
-1384 EAVNHDE
+1384 EAINRDADGPK
-1391 NTHQRPAPQMMQF
+1391 RPAPQLMQF

>member
-1 MKSRYRT
+1 
-8 WLAVPPEETEAV
+8 
-20 KNAVPPLNGRKA
+20 
-32 VAWDQEKKLWYAR
+32 
-45 AGTEL
+45 
-50 SLLERWLPRPQ
+50 
-61 ELSMDAG
+61 
-68 DPVTEFAQ
+68 
-76 VLENAG
+76 
-82 LVIQGLPQM
+82 
-91 DGAIH
+91 
-96 RVATRDDKK
+96 
-105 GAKSGAYKAYLDGR
+105 
-119 PAGWYRDYRSAD
+119 
-131 DSPTNWVFSGG
+131 
-142 EQHDPLARLHLRAFA
+142 
-157 QQQRDDNARKLQQQY
+157 
-172 NKQAR
+172 
-177 YARSYINGLPQATA
+177 
-191 HEYLTRKGIRAA
+191 
-203 PGVRLNNKN
+203 
-212 ELVIPFSNGR
+212 
-222 GEIRSYQR
+222 
-230 IPVTGGKDAR
+230 
-240 ILKDSEKTGNW
+240 
-251 FTFGT
+251 
-256 PENGRPLLF
+256 
-265 AEGYAT
+265 
-271 AASLHE
+271 
-277 ATGLPVLMTVDAG
+277 TGLPVLMTVDAG

-569 DDTPETSVSDATGT
+569 DDTPETS
-583 QHTTTTQTE
+583 
-592 EQVQVS
+592 
-598 MASADDW
+598 
-605 SAFAEDLN
+605 
-613 ADATVMTTAHHTDTT
+613 
-628 ETASPSEPAGTQ
+628 
-640 PVQQATPE
+640 
-648 STAENKPQEEDVL
+648 
-661 SATDTSEKSA
+661 
-671 SATTADNQSVQAEE
+671 
-685 LSPGDDTPETSL
+685 L

-826 PSEPAETQPVRQATT
+826 PSEPAETQPVRQATA
-841 EPTAEDKLQEERPVS
+841 EPTAEDKPQEERLVS
-856 ATETSTANEAAHP
+856 ATETSTANEAARP

-912 PSPPETS
+912 PSPPENS

-944 NLDEILKNLTHKE
+944 NLDEIIKNLEHEE

-963 LYSVDGEP
+963 LYRVDGEP

-1071 ETTMAQPAPPVSP
+1071 ETTMAQPEPPVSP
-1084 KAETEQTAGSTA
+1084 KAEAEQTAGCTA

-1150 SPGESVTAVL
+1150 RPGESVTAVL

-1215 RLPSSPGKPEWV
+1215 RSPSSPGKPEWV
-1227 RNIWAMTPVSN
+1227 RNIWTMKPVCN
-1238 GITVDNDL
+1238 GISVSHDN
-1246 PHAGQ
+1246 PHEGQ
-1251 HILEFPM
+1251 YIREYPAA
-1258 KTFSQV
+1258 TFR
-1264 MSQMQQHWPQIMQE
+1264 QMMTLLQQGWPQLMQD
-1278 VRSPK
+1278 VRLPDK
-1283 NPPNNL
+1283 VPDTL
-1289 YIGEDRQPASEPQ
+1289 YLGEDRQPAAAPRDPALRVPLNGTPPATLTPLIFSV
-1302 DQSMRLPLAGKAP
+1302 DKQSQRL
-1315 DELIPA
+1315 D
-1321 VASADK
+1321 
-1327 DNRQLNLLLV
+1327 LLLLQ
-1337 HSADEHLQGVV
+1337 SADEYMQGVV

-1362 TNNRQLVI
+1362 ADSRQLVI
-1370 NALTDNGLQFAGYG
+1370 NAMTDRGLQFAGYG
-1384 EAVNHDE
+1384 EAINRDADGPK
-1391 NTHQRPAPQMMQF
+1391 RPAPQLMQF

>member
-32 VAWDQEKKLWYAR
+32 VAWDPEKKLWYAR

-105 GAKSGAYKAYLDGR
+105 GAKSGAYRAYLDGR

-172 NKQAR
+172 NKQAG

-277 ATGLPVLMTVDAG
+277 ATGLPVLMTVDAS

-363 RDDFQH
+363 RDDFQNA
-369 VMNAQLKHIGIPTP
+369 MNAQLKHIGIPTP
-383 NSDTADHR
+383 NSDTADNR

-411 SPENK
+411 SPENR
-416 QSTAPETVLATPDT
+416 QSTAPETELATQDT
-430 PYDIHTEETENQAYE
+430 PYDTHSDDTENQAYE

-455 SVTTETLSP
+455 SVTAETLSP

-503 HNTNTAETGTLPEPA
+503 HNSDTAETGTLPEPA
-518 EIQPVQKSSPE
+518 GMQSVQQATTE
-529 PTAEDKPQESVIPA
+529 PTAEDKPHQNVVSAADTREENASVA
-543 ADTGEKNASATT
+543 TADTGEEKASATT
-555 ADNQSVQ
+555 ADNQSTQ
-562 AEELSPG
+562 AEEHPR
-569 DDTPETSVSDATGT
+569 
-583 QHTTTTQTE
+583 
-592 EQVQVS
+592 
-598 MASADDW
+598 
-605 SAFAEDLN
+605 
-613 ADATVMTTAHHTDTT
+613 
-628 ETASPSEPAGTQ
+628 SE
-640 PVQQATPE
+640 
-648 STAENKPQEEDVL
+648 
-661 SATDTSEKSA
+661 
-671 SATTADNQSVQAEE
+671 
-685 LSPGDDTPETSL
+685 DTPETSL
-697 SDAAGIQHSTTTQSE
+697 SDAAGTQHSTTTQSE

-732 NADATVMTTAHHT
+732 NADTPGAPTVHNT
-745 DTTETA
+745 DNAETNTV
-751 SPSEPAGT
+751 SEPAEI

-764 ATPEA
+764 ATPE
-769 TAENKPQEEDVLSA
+769 
-783 TDTSEKSA
+783 
-791 SAVPDNNRDAPPEEL
+791 
-806 NADAT
+806 
-811 VAATVHN
+811 
-818 TGTAETAS
+818 
-826 PSEPAETQPVRQATT
+826 
-841 EPTAEDKLQEERPVS
+841 PTAEDKPQEERPVS
-856 ATETSTANEAAHP
+856 ATETSTENEAARP

-912 PSPPETS
+912 PSPPENS

-944 NLDEILKNLTHKE
+944 NLDEIIKNLEHEE

-963 LYSVDGEP
+963 LYRVDGEP

-1032 MKLPAQRAALE
+1032 MKLPTQRAALE
-1043 KLRKE
+1043 KLRQE
-1048 KEMVHDAIVT
+1048 KGMAHDAIVT

-1063 ELNRQSPE
+1063 ELNRLSPE
-1071 ETTMAQPAPPVSP
+1071 ETTMAQPASPVSP

-1215 RLPSSPGKPEWV
+1215 RSPSSPGKPEWV
-1227 RNIWAMTPVSN
+1227 RNIWTMKPVCN
-1238 GITVDNDL
+1238 GISVSHDN
-1246 PHAGQ
+1246 PHEGQ
-1251 HILEFPM
+1251 YIREYPAA
-1258 KTFSQV
+1258 TFR
-1264 MSQMQQHWPQIMQE
+1264 QMMTLLQQGWPQLMQD
-1278 VRSPK
+1278 VRLPDK
-1283 NPPNNL
+1283 VPDTL
-1289 YIGEDRQPASEPQ
+1289 YLGEDRQPAAAPRDPALRVPLNGTPPATLTPLIFSV
-1302 DQSMRLPLAGKAP
+1302 DKQSQRL
-1315 DELIPA
+1315 D
-1321 VASADK
+1321 
-1327 DNRQLNLLLV
+1327 LLLLQ
-1337 HSADEHLQGVV
+1337 SADEYMQGVV

-1362 TNNRQLVI
+1362 ADSRQLVI
-1370 NALTDNGLQFAGYG
+1370 NAMTDRGLQFAGYG
-1384 EAVNHDE
+1384 EAINRDADGPK
-1391 NTHQRPAPQMMQF
+1391 RPAPQLMQF

>member
-1 MKSRYRT
+1 
-8 WLAVPPEETEAV
+8 
-20 KNAVPPLNGRKA
+20 
-32 VAWDQEKKLWYAR
+32 
-45 AGTEL
+45 
-50 SLLERWLPRPQ
+50 
-61 ELSMDAG
+61 
-68 DPVTEFAQ
+68 
-76 VLENAG
+76 
-82 LVIQGLPQM
+82 
-91 DGAIH
+91 
-96 RVATRDDKK
+96 
-105 GAKSGAYKAYLDGR
+105 
-119 PAGWYRDYRSAD
+119 
-131 DSPTNWVFSGG
+131 
-142 EQHDPLARLHLRAFA
+142 
-157 QQQRDDNARKLQQQY
+157 
-172 NKQAR
+172 
-177 YARSYINGLPQATA
+177 
-191 HEYLTRKGIRAA
+191 
-203 PGVRLNNKN
+203 
-212 ELVIPFSNGR
+212 
-222 GEIRSYQR
+222 
-230 IPVTGGKDAR
+230 
-240 ILKDSEKTGNW
+240 
-251 FTFGT
+251 
-256 PENGRPLLF
+256 
-265 AEGYAT
+265 GYAT

-277 ATGLPVLMTVDAG
+277 ATGHPVLMTIDAD
-290 NMIAVA
+290 NMINVA
-296 ENARQIWTDSPFV
+296 KNARKIWTDSPFV
-309 FCADNDHQREINKG
+309 FCADNDHQRKINKG
-323 VFSAT
+323 VSSAK
-328 KAAEVTNGEVIIPA
+328 KAAASTHGEVIIPA

-363 RDDFQH
+363 RDAFQH

-383 NSDTADHR
+383 NSDIADHR

-592 EQVQVS
+592 EQLQVS
-598 MASADDW
+598 MAS
-605 SAFAEDLN
+605 
-613 ADATVMTTAHHTDTT
+613 
-628 ETASPSEPAGTQ
+628 
-640 PVQQATPE
+640 
-648 STAENKPQEEDVL
+648 
-661 SATDTSEKSA
+661 
-671 SATTADNQSVQAEE
+671 
-685 LSPGDDTPETSL
+685 
-697 SDAAGIQHSTTTQSE
+697 
-712 EQVQVS
+712 
-718 MATADDWSAFAEDL
+718 ADDWSAFAEDL

-826 PSEPAETQPVRQATT
+826 PSEPAETQPVRQATA
-841 EPTAEDKLQEERPVS
+841 EPTAEDKPQEERLVS
-856 ATETSTANEAAHP
+856 ATETSTANEAARP

-905 ATEEVAP
+905 ATETAAP

-944 NLDEILKNLTHKE
+944 NLDEILKNLEHKE

-1071 ETTMAQPAPPVSP
+1071 ETTMAQPEPPMSP
-1084 KAETEQTAGSTA
+1084 KAEAEQTAGCTA

-1215 RLPSSPGKPEWV
+1215 RSPSSPGKPEWV
-1227 RNIWAMTPVSN
+1227 RNIWTMKPVCN
-1238 GITVDNDL
+1238 GISVSHDN
-1246 PHAGQ
+1246 PHEGQ
-1251 HILEFPM
+1251 YIREYPAA
-1258 KTFSQV
+1258 TFR
-1264 MSQMQQHWPQIMQE
+1264 QMMTLLQQGWPQLMQD
-1278 VRSPK
+1278 VRLPDK
-1283 NPPNNL
+1283 VPDTL
-1289 YIGEDRQPASEPQ
+1289 YLGEDRQPAAAPRDPALRVPLNGTPPATLTPLIFSV
-1302 DQSMRLPLAGKAP
+1302 DKQSQRL
-1315 DELIPA
+1315 D
-1321 VASADK
+1321 
-1327 DNRQLNLLLV
+1327 LLLLQ
-1337 HSADEHLQGVV
+1337 SADEYMQGVV

-1362 TNNRQLVI
+1362 ADSRQLVI
-1370 NALTDNGLQFAGYG
+1370 NAMTDRGLQFAGYG
-1384 EAVNHDE
+1384 EAINRDADGPK
-1391 NTHQRPAPQMMQF
+1391 RPAPQLMQF

-1455 QAQSHSPGR
+1455 QAQSHSPGL

>member
-32 VAWDQEKKLWYAR
+32 VAWDPEKKLWYAE
-45 AGTEL
+45 AGTDL
-50 SLLERWLPRPQ
+50 SLLKRWLPRPQ
-61 ELSMDAG
+61 EMSMDAG
-68 DPVTEFAQ
+68 DPVTEFRQ

-82 LVIQGLPQM
+82 LVLEKDPEM
-91 DGAIH
+91 DGEIH
-96 RVATRDDKK
+96 RVPTRDDRR
-105 GAKSGAYKAYLDGR
+105 GSQSGAYKAYLDGR
-119 PAGWYRDYRSAD
+119 PSGWYRDYRSAD
-131 DSPTNWVFSGG
+131 NSPTTWTFSRA
-142 EQHDPLARLHLRAFA
+142 ENIDPLARLHLKASA
-157 QQQRDDNARKLQQQY
+157 QQNRDEKERKLQQQY
-172 NKQAR
+172 NKQAG
-177 YARSYINGLPQATA
+177 YARSYLNGLPQATA

-240 ILKDSEKTGNW
+240 ILKGSEKSGNW
-251 FTFGT
+251 FAFGT

-277 ATGLPVLMTVDAG
+277 ATGHPVLMTIDAD
-290 NMIAVA
+290 NMINVA
-296 ENARQIWTDSPFV
+296 KNARKIWTDSPFV
-309 FCADNDHQREINKG
+309 FCADNDHQRKINKG
-323 VFSAT
+323 VSSAK
-328 KAAEVTNGEVIIPA
+328 KAAASTHGEVIIPA

-363 RDDFQH
+363 RDAFQRA
-369 VMNAQLKHIGIPTP
+369 MNAQLEYIGIPTP
-383 NSDTADHR
+383 NNDTTDRR

-398 LIFTPVKDEKPQM
+398 LIFTPVKDEKPQV
-411 SPENK
+411 SPENR
-416 QSTAPETVLATPDT
+416 QSTAPEPAVSEQNH
-430 PYDIHTEETENQAYE
+430 PYDIPAEETDNQAYE

-455 SVTTETLSP
+455 SVTAGTASP
-464 DKPLENI
+464 NEPQVN
-471 ASAADTG
+471 AVSAIDSNAK
-478 TENTSAATA
+478 NTSAATA
-487 GDQEDLNTD
+487 GDRNVLAQEPNAD
-496 ATGTDTA
+496 ATVTTTA
-503 HNTNTAETGTLPEPA
+503 HDTGTAETDSPSEPA
-518 EIQPVQKSSPE
+518 EIQPVQQASPE
-529 PTAEDKPQESVIPA
+529 PSAKDKPQENVVSA
-543 ADTGEKNASATT
+543 TDNDAENTSSATT
-555 ADNQSVQ
+555 TLRSN
-562 AEELSPG
+562 
-569 DDTPETSVSDATGT
+569 DTPETSVSDATGT
-583 QHTTTTQTE
+583 QHTATTQPE
-592 EQVQVS
+592 EPQQVS
-598 MASADDW
+598 MGSADDW

-613 ADATVMTTAHHTDTT
+613 ADVTVMTTAHHTDT
-628 ETASPSEPAGTQ
+628 ASPSEPAEIQ

-648 STAENKPQEEDVL
+648 
-661 SATDTSEKSA
+661 
-671 SATTADNQSVQAEE
+671 
-685 LSPGDDTPETSL
+685 
-697 SDAAGIQHSTTTQSE
+697 
-712 EQVQVS
+712 
-718 MATADDWSAFAEDL
+718 
-732 NADATVMTTAHHT
+732 
-745 DTTETA
+745 
-751 SPSEPAGT
+751 
-759 QPVQQ
+759 
-764 ATPEA
+764 
-769 TAENKPQEEDVLSA
+769 
-783 TDTSEKSA
+783 
-791 SAVPDNNRDAPPEEL
+791 
-806 NADAT
+806 
-811 VAATVHN
+811 
-818 TGTAETAS
+818 
-826 PSEPAETQPVRQATT
+826 
-841 EPTAEDKLQEERPVS
+841 PTAEDKPKEERPVS
-856 ATETSTANEAAHP
+856 ATETSTENEAARP

-882 TGGKSRTS
+882 TGGKSRTA
-890 EPSVIQEKKPTEAET
+890 EPPVIQENKLTEAET
-905 ATEEVAP
+905 ATEAAAP

-1048 KEMVHDAIVT
+1048 KEMAHDAIVT

-1084 KAETEQTAGSTA
+1084 KAEAEQTAGSTA

-1150 SPGESVTAVL
+1150 RPGESVTAVL

-1183 SGKREYWGKG
+1183 SGKREYWGNG

-1215 RLPSSPGKPEWV
+1215 TFRLSGETRDRI
-1227 RNIWAMTPVSN
+1227 RNIWAITPVSN
-1238 GITVDNDL
+1238 GITVNNDQ

-1289 YIGEDRQPASEPQ
+1289 YIGEDRQPASAPQ
-1302 DQSMRLPLAGKAP
+1302 DQSMRLPLAGNAP
-1315 DELIPA
+1315 NELIPA
-1321 VASADK
+1321 IASADK

-1337 HSADEHLQGVV
+1337 HSADDHLQGVV
-1348 RLNGTLYPALATPT
+1348 RLNGTLYPALATPSAD
-1362 TNNRQLVI
+1362 NRQLVI

-1391 NTHQRPAPQMMQF
+1391 NTHQRPSPQIMQF

-1455 QAQSHSPGR
+1455 QAQSHSPGL

>member
-32 VAWDQEKKLWYAR
+32 VAWDPEKKLWYAE
-45 AGTEL
+45 AGTDL
-50 SLLERWLPRPQ
+50 SLLKRWLPRPQ
-61 ELSMDAG
+61 EMSMDAG
-68 DPVTEFAQ
+68 DPVTEFRQ

-82 LVIQGLPQM
+82 LVLEKDPEM
-91 DGAIH
+91 DGEIH
-96 RVATRDDKK
+96 RVPTRDDRR
-105 GAKSGAYKAYLDGR
+105 GSQSGAYKAYLDGR
-119 PAGWYRDYRSAD
+119 PSGWYRDYRSAD
-131 DSPTNWVFSGG
+131 NSPTTWTFSRA
-142 EQHDPLARLHLRAFA
+142 ENIDPLARLHLKASA
-157 QQQRDDNARKLQQQY
+157 QQNRDEKERKLQQQY
-172 NKQAR
+172 NKQAG
-177 YARSYINGLPQATA
+177 YARSYLNGLPQATA

-240 ILKDSEKTGNW
+240 ILKGSEKSGNW
-251 FTFGT
+251 FAFGT

-277 ATGLPVLMTVDAG
+277 ATGLPVLMTIDAD
-290 NMIAVA
+290 NMINVA
-296 ENARQIWTDSPFV
+296 KNARKIWTDSPFV
-309 FCADNDHQREINKG
+309 FCADNDHQRKINKG
-323 VFSAT
+323 VSSAK
-328 KAAEVTNGEVIIPA
+328 KAAASTHGEVIIPA

-363 RDDFQH
+363 RDAFQRA
-369 VMNAQLKHIGIPTP
+369 MNAQLEYIGIPTP
-383 NSDTADHR
+383 NSDIADHR

-398 LIFTPVKDEKPQM
+398 LIFTPVKDEKPQV
-411 SPENK
+411 SPENR

-592 EQVQVS
+592 EQLQVS
-598 MASADDW
+598 MAS
-605 SAFAEDLN
+605 
-613 ADATVMTTAHHTDTT
+613 
-628 ETASPSEPAGTQ
+628 
-640 PVQQATPE
+640 
-648 STAENKPQEEDVL
+648 
-661 SATDTSEKSA
+661 
-671 SATTADNQSVQAEE
+671 
-685 LSPGDDTPETSL
+685 
-697 SDAAGIQHSTTTQSE
+697 
-712 EQVQVS
+712 
-718 MATADDWSAFAEDL
+718 ADDWSAFAEDL

-826 PSEPAETQPVRQATT
+826 PSEPAETQPVRQATA
-841 EPTAEDKLQEERPVS
+841 EPTAEDKPQEERLVS
-856 ATETSTANEAAHP
+856 ATETSTANEAARP

-905 ATEEVAP
+905 ATETAAP

-944 NLDEILKNLTHKE
+944 NLDEILKNLEHKE

-1071 ETTMAQPAPPVSP
+1071 ETTMAQPEPPMSP
-1084 KAETEQTAGSTA
+1084 KAEAEQTAGCTA

-1215 RLPSSPGKPEWV
+1215 RSPSSPGKPEWV
-1227 RNIWAMTPVSN
+1227 RNIWTMKPVCN
-1238 GITVDNDL
+1238 GISVSHDN
-1246 PHAGQ
+1246 PHEGQ
-1251 HILEFPM
+1251 YIREYPAA
-1258 KTFSQV
+1258 TFR
-1264 MSQMQQHWPQIMQE
+1264 QMMTLLQQGWPQLMQD
-1278 VRSPK
+1278 VRLPDK
-1283 NPPNNL
+1283 VPDTL
-1289 YIGEDRQPASEPQ
+1289 YLGEDRQPAAAPRDPALRVPLNGTPPATLTPLIFSV
-1302 DQSMRLPLAGKAP
+1302 DKQSQRL
-1315 DELIPA
+1315 D
-1321 VASADK
+1321 
-1327 DNRQLNLLLV
+1327 LLLLQ
-1337 HSADEHLQGVV
+1337 SADEYMQGVV

-1362 TNNRQLVI
+1362 ADSRQLVI
-1370 NALTDNGLQFAGYG
+1370 NAMTDRGLQFAGYG
-1384 EAVNHDE
+1384 EAINRDADGPK
-1391 NTHQRPAPQMMQF
+1391 RPAPQLMQF

-1455 QAQSHSPGR
+1455 QAQSHSPGL

>member
-328 KAAEVTNGEVIIPA
+328 KAAEITNGEVIIPA
-342 FTEAE
+342 FTEEE

-496 ATGTDTA
+496 ATGTDTT

-543 ADTGEKNASATT
+543 ADTGEKN
-555 ADNQSVQ
+555 
-562 AEELSPG
+562 
-569 DDTPETSVSDATGT
+569 
-583 QHTTTTQTE
+583 
-592 EQVQVS
+592 
-598 MASADDW
+598 
-605 SAFAEDLN
+605 
-613 ADATVMTTAHHTDTT
+613 
-628 ETASPSEPAGTQ
+628 
-640 PVQQATPE
+640 
-648 STAENKPQEEDVL
+648 
-661 SATDTSEKSA
+661 A

-826 PSEPAETQPVRQATT
+826 PSEPAETQPVRQATA
-841 EPTAEDKLQEERPVS
+841 EPTAEDKLQEERLVS

-912 PSPPETS
+912 PSPPENS
-919 PEDTSSAEPDTIIF
+919 PEDTSSTEPDTIIF

-944 NLDEILKNLTHKE
+944 NLDEIIKNLEHEE

-963 LYSVDGEP
+963 LYRVDGEP

-1071 ETTMAQPAPPVSP
+1071 ETTMAQPEPPVSP
-1084 KAETEQTAGSTA
+1084 KAEAEQTAGCTA

-1215 RLPSSPGKPEWV
+1215 RSPSSPGKPEWV
-1227 RNIWAMTPVSN
+1227 RNIWTMKPVCN
-1238 GITVDNDL
+1238 GISVSHDN
-1246 PHAGQ
+1246 PHEGQ
-1251 HILEFPM
+1251 YIREYPAA
-1258 KTFSQV
+1258 TFR
-1264 MSQMQQHWPQIMQE
+1264 QMMTLLQQGWPQLMQD
-1278 VRSPK
+1278 VRLPDK
-1283 NPPNNL
+1283 VPDTL
-1289 YIGEDRQPASEPQ
+1289 YLGEDRQPAAAPRDPALRVPLNGTPPATLTPLIFSV
-1302 DQSMRLPLAGKAP
+1302 DKQSQRL
-1315 DELIPA
+1315 D
-1321 VASADK
+1321 
-1327 DNRQLNLLLV
+1327 LLLLQ
-1337 HSADEHLQGVV
+1337 SADEYMQGVV

-1362 TNNRQLVI
+1362 ADSRQLVI
-1370 NALTDNGLQFAGYG
+1370 NAMTDRGLQFAGYG
-1384 EAVNHDE
+1384 EAINRDADGPK
-1391 NTHQRPAPQMMQF
+1391 RPAPQLMQF

>member
-32 VAWDQEKKLWYAR
+32 VAWDPEKKLWYAR

-342 FTEAE
+342 FTEEE

-592 EQVQVS
+592 EQLQVS

-628 ETASPSEPAGTQ
+628 ETASPSEPAGT
-640 PVQQATPE
+640 E
-648 STAENKPQEEDVL
+648 
-661 SATDTSEKSA
+661 
-671 SATTADNQSVQAEE
+671 
-685 LSPGDDTPETSL
+685 
-697 SDAAGIQHSTTTQSE
+697 
-712 EQVQVS
+712 
-718 MATADDWSAFAEDL
+718 
-732 NADATVMTTAHHT
+732 
-745 DTTETA
+745 
-751 SPSEPAGT
+751 
-759 QPVQQ
+759 PVQQ

-826 PSEPAETQPVRQATT
+826 PSEPAETQPVRQATA
-841 EPTAEDKLQEERPVS
+841 EPTAEDKLQEERLVS
-856 ATETSTANEAAHP
+856 ATETSTANEAAPP

-912 PSPPETS
+912 PSPPENS

-944 NLDEILKNLTHKE
+944 NLDEIIKNLEHEE

-963 LYSVDGEP
+963 LFRVDGEP

-1071 ETTMAQPAPPVSP
+1071 ETTMAQPEPPVSP
-1084 KAETEQTAGSTA
+1084 KAEAEQTAGSTA

-1215 RLPSSPGKPEWV
+1215 RSPSSPGKPEWV

-1404 HLKQQDSPLFA
+1404 HLKQQDTPLFA

>member
-32 VAWDQEKKLWYAR
+32 VAWDPEKKLWYAE
-45 AGTEL
+45 AGTDL
-50 SLLERWLPRPQ
+50 SLLKRWLPRPQ
-61 ELSMDAG
+61 EMSMDAG
-68 DPVTEFAQ
+68 DPVTEFRQ

-82 LVIQGLPQM
+82 LVLEKDPEM
-91 DGAIH
+91 DGEIH
-96 RVATRDDKK
+96 RVPTRDDRR
-105 GAKSGAYKAYLDGR
+105 GSQSGAYKAYLDGR
-119 PAGWYRDYRSAD
+119 PSGWYRDYRSAD
-131 DSPTNWVFSGG
+131 NSPTTWTFSRA
-142 EQHDPLARLHLRAFA
+142 ENIDPLARLHLKASA
-157 QQQRDDNARKLQQQY
+157 QQNRDEKERKLQQQY
-172 NKQAR
+172 NKQAG
-177 YARSYINGLPQATA
+177 YARSYLNGLPQATA

-240 ILKDSEKTGNW
+240 ILKGSEKSGNW
-251 FTFGT
+251 FAFGT

-277 ATGLPVLMTVDAG
+277 ATGHPVLMTIDAD
-290 NMIAVA
+290 NMINVA
-296 ENARQIWTDSPFV
+296 KNARKIWTDSPFV
-309 FCADNDHQREINKG
+309 FCADNDHQRKINKG
-323 VFSAT
+323 VSSAK
-328 KAAEVTNGEVIIPA
+328 KAAASTHGEVIIPA

-363 RDDFQH
+363 RDAFQH

-383 NSDTADHR
+383 NSDIADHR

-592 EQVQVS
+592 EQLQVS
-598 MASADDW
+598 MAS
-605 SAFAEDLN
+605 
-613 ADATVMTTAHHTDTT
+613 
-628 ETASPSEPAGTQ
+628 
-640 PVQQATPE
+640 
-648 STAENKPQEEDVL
+648 
-661 SATDTSEKSA
+661 
-671 SATTADNQSVQAEE
+671 
-685 LSPGDDTPETSL
+685 
-697 SDAAGIQHSTTTQSE
+697 
-712 EQVQVS
+712 
-718 MATADDWSAFAEDL
+718 ADDWSAFAEDL

-826 PSEPAETQPVRQATT
+826 PSEPAETQPVRQATA
-841 EPTAEDKLQEERPVS
+841 EPTAEDKPQEERLVS
-856 ATETSTANEAAHP
+856 ATETSTANEAARP

-905 ATEEVAP
+905 ATETAAP

-944 NLDEILKNLTHKE
+944 NLDEILKNLEHKE

-1071 ETTMAQPAPPVSP
+1071 ETTMAQPEPPMSP
-1084 KAETEQTAGSTA
+1084 KAEAEQTAGCTA

-1150 SPGESVTAVL
+1150 RPGESVTAVL

-1183 SGKREYWGKG
+1183 SGKREYWGNG

-1215 RLPSSPGKPEWV
+1215 TFRLSGETRDRI
-1227 RNIWAMTPVSN
+1227 RNIWAITPVSN
-1238 GITVDNDL
+1238 GITVNNDQ

-1289 YIGEDRQPASEPQ
+1289 YIGEDRQPASAPQ
-1302 DQSMRLPLAGKAP
+1302 DQSMRLPLAGNAP
-1315 DELIPA
+1315 NELIPA
-1321 VASADK
+1321 IASADK

-1337 HSADEHLQGVV
+1337 HSADDHLQGVV
-1348 RLNGTLYPALATPT
+1348 RLNGTLYPALATPSAD
-1362 TNNRQLVI
+1362 NRQLVI

-1391 NTHQRPAPQMMQF
+1391 NTHQRPSPQIMQF

-1455 QAQSHSPGR
+1455 QAQSHSPGL

>member
-32 VAWDQEKKLWYAR
+32 VAWDPEKKLWYAR

-177 YARSYINGLPQATA
+177 YARSYINQLPQATE
-191 HEYLTRKGIRAA
+191 HEYLTRKGILAA

-212 ELVIPFSNGR
+212 ELVIPFSNSR

-290 NMIAVA
+290 NMIDVA

-309 FCADNDHQREINKG
+309 FCADNDHQRKINKG
-323 VFSAT
+323 VSSAQ
-328 KAAEVTNGEVIIPA
+328 KAAASTHGEVIIPA

-363 RDDFQH
+363 RDAFQRA
-369 VMNAQLKHIGIPTP
+369 MNAQLEYIGIPTP
-383 NSDTADHR
+383 NNDTTDRR
-391 EAVVIGN
+391 EAIVIGN
-398 LIFTPVKDEKPQM
+398 LIFTPVKDEKPQVY
-411 SPENK
+411 PENR
-416 QSTAPETVLATPDT
+416 QSTAPEPAVSEQNH
-430 PYDIHTEETENQAYE
+430 PYDIPAEETDNQAYE

-455 SVTTETLSP
+455 SVTAGTASP
-464 DKPLENI
+464 NEPQVN
-471 ASAADTG
+471 AVSAIDSNAK
-478 TENTSAATA
+478 NTSAAT
-487 GDQEDLNTD
+487 
-496 ATGTDTA
+496 TA
-503 HNTNTAETGTLPEPA
+503 LR
-518 EIQPVQKSSPE
+518 SY
-529 PTAEDKPQESVIPA
+529 
-543 ADTGEKNASATT
+543 
-555 ADNQSVQ
+555 
-562 AEELSPG
+562 
-569 DDTPETSVSDATGT
+569 DTPETSVSDATGT
-583 QHTTTTQTE
+583 QHTATTQPE
-592 EQVQVS
+592 EPQQVS
-598 MASADDW
+598 MGSADDW

-613 ADATVMTTAHHTDTT
+613 ADAPGNATVHSTDNAETKTLSEPAGMQPVQQATPEPTEENKPQEEGVMSATDTGEESAAAAIDDDLDTVAEDLNADVTVMTTAHHTD
-628 ETASPSEPAGTQ
+628 
-640 PVQQATPE
+640 
-648 STAENKPQEEDVL
+648 
-661 SATDTSEKSA
+661 
-671 SATTADNQSVQAEE
+671 
-685 LSPGDDTPETSL
+685 
-697 SDAAGIQHSTTTQSE
+697 
-712 EQVQVS
+712 
-718 MATADDWSAFAEDL
+718 
-732 NADATVMTTAHHT
+732 
-745 DTTETA
+745 
-751 SPSEPAGT
+751 
-759 QPVQQ
+759 
-764 ATPEA
+764 
-769 TAENKPQEEDVLSA
+769 
-783 TDTSEKSA
+783 
-791 SAVPDNNRDAPPEEL
+791 
-806 NADAT
+806 
-811 VAATVHN
+811 
-818 TGTAETAS
+818 TAETAS
-826 PSEPAETQPVRQATT
+826 PSEPAEIQPVQQATP
-841 EPTAEDKLQEERPVS
+841 EPTAEDKPKEERPVS
-856 ATETSTANEAAHP
+856 ATETSTANETARP
-869 ETPSLFSRLRRFL
+869 ETASLFSRLRRFL

-890 EPSVIQEKKPTEAET
+890 EPPVIQENKLTEAET
-905 ATEEVAP
+905 ATEAAAP

-933 APRRPD
+933 APRRPN

-944 NLDEILKNLTHKE
+944 NLDEIIKNLEHE
-957 FPDRTA
+957 ELPDNTA
-963 LYSVDGEP
+963 LYRVDGEP
-971 AFLDRLYCLE
+971 AFLDKLNRLE

-1032 MKLPAQRAALE
+1032 MKLPVQRAALE

-1048 KEMVHDAIVT
+1048 KEMAHDAIVT

-1084 KAETEQTAGSTA
+1084 KAEAEQTAGSTA

-1121 APSSAPEKAPVSAQ
+1121 APSSSAPEKAPVSAQ

-1150 SPGESVTAVL
+1150 RPGESVTAVL

-1183 SGKREYWGKG
+1183 SGKREYWGNG

-1215 RLPSSPGKPEWV
+1215 TFRLSGETRDRI
-1227 RNIWAMTPVSN
+1227 RNIWAITPVSN
-1238 GITVDNDL
+1238 GITVNNDQ

-1251 HILEFPM
+1251 HTLEFPM
-1258 KTFSQV
+1258 ATFSQV

-1289 YIGEDRQPASEPQ
+1289 YIGEDRQPASAPQ
-1302 DQSMRLPLAGKAP
+1302 DQSMRLPLAGNAP
-1315 DELIPA
+1315 NELIPA
-1321 VASADK
+1321 IASADK

-1337 HSADEHLQGVV
+1337 HSADDHLQGVV
-1348 RLNGTLYPALATPT
+1348 RLNGTLYPALATPSAD
-1362 TNNRQLVI
+1362 NRQLVI

-1391 NTHQRPAPQMMQF
+1391 NTHQRPSPQIMQF

-1455 QAQSHSPGR
+1455 QAQSHSPGL

>member
-32 VAWDQEKKLWYAR
+32 VAWDPEKKLWYAR

-342 FTEAE
+342 FTEEE

-496 ATGTDTA
+496 TTGTDTA

-569 DDTPETSVSDATGT
+569 DDTPETS
-583 QHTTTTQTE
+583 
-592 EQVQVS
+592 
-598 MASADDW
+598 
-605 SAFAEDLN
+605 
-613 ADATVMTTAHHTDTT
+613 
-628 ETASPSEPAGTQ
+628 
-640 PVQQATPE
+640 
-648 STAENKPQEEDVL
+648 
-661 SATDTSEKSA
+661 
-671 SATTADNQSVQAEE
+671 
-685 LSPGDDTPETSL
+685 L

-732 NADATVMTTAHHT
+732 NADTPGAPTVHNT
-745 DTTETA
+745 DNAETNTV
-751 SPSEPAGT
+751 SEPAGMR
-759 QPVQQ
+759 PVQQ
-764 ATPEA
+764 VTTEL
-769 TAENKPQEEDVLSA
+769 TAEDKAQ
-783 TDTSEKSA
+783 EKSVA
-791 SAVPDNNRDAPPEEL
+791 SAAETGAENSSDITDDNRNAPAEEL

-811 VAATVHN
+811 VAVHN

-826 PSEPAETQPVRQATT
+826 PSEPAETQPVRQATA

-882 TGGKSRTS
+882 TGGKSRTA
-890 EPSVIQEKKPTEAET
+890 EPPVIQENKLTEAET

-944 NLDEILKNLTHKE
+944 NLDEIIKNLEHKE

-963 LYSVDGEP
+963 LYRVDGEP

-1048 KEMVHDAIVT
+1048 KEMAHDAIVT

-1084 KAETEQTAGSTA
+1084 KAEAEQTAGSTA

-1110 APRADRPEQPA
+1110 APRADRPEPPA

-1142 EEEPPGKL
+1142 VEEPPGKL

-1215 RLPSSPGKPEWV
+1215 RSPSSPGKPEWV

-1404 HLKQQDSPLFA
+1404 HLKQQDTPLFA

>member
-32 VAWDQEKKLWYAR
+32 VAWDPEKKLWYAE
-45 AGTEL
+45 AGTDL
-50 SLLERWLPRPQ
+50 SLLKRWLPRPQ
-61 ELSMDAG
+61 EMSMDAG
-68 DPVTEFAQ
+68 DPVTEFRQ

-82 LVIQGLPQM
+82 LVLEKDPEM
-91 DGAIH
+91 DGEIH
-96 RVATRDDKK
+96 RVPTRDDRR
-105 GAKSGAYKAYLDGR
+105 GSQSGAYKAYLDGR
-119 PAGWYRDYRSAD
+119 PSGWYRDYRSAD
-131 DSPTNWVFSGG
+131 NSPTTWTFSRA
-142 EQHDPLARLHLRAFA
+142 ENIDPLARLHLKASA
-157 QQQRDDNARKLQQQY
+157 QQNRDEKERKLQQQY
-172 NKQAR
+172 NKQAG
-177 YARSYINGLPQATA
+177 YARSYLNGLPQATA

-240 ILKDSEKTGNW
+240 ILKGSEKSGNW
-251 FTFGT
+251 FAFGT

-277 ATGLPVLMTVDAG
+277 ATGHPVLMTIDAD
-290 NMIAVA
+290 NMINVA
-296 ENARQIWTDSPFV
+296 KNARKIWTDSPFV
-309 FCADNDHQREINKG
+309 FCADNDHQRKINKG
-323 VFSAT
+323 VSSAK
-328 KAAEVTNGEVIIPA
+328 KAAASTHGEVIIPA

-363 RDDFQH
+363 RDAFQH

-383 NSDTADHR
+383 NSDIADHR

-592 EQVQVS
+592 EQLQVS
-598 MASADDW
+598 MAS
-605 SAFAEDLN
+605 
-613 ADATVMTTAHHTDTT
+613 
-628 ETASPSEPAGTQ
+628 
-640 PVQQATPE
+640 
-648 STAENKPQEEDVL
+648 
-661 SATDTSEKSA
+661 
-671 SATTADNQSVQAEE
+671 
-685 LSPGDDTPETSL
+685 
-697 SDAAGIQHSTTTQSE
+697 
-712 EQVQVS
+712 
-718 MATADDWSAFAEDL
+718 ADDWSAFAEDL

-826 PSEPAETQPVRQATT
+826 PSEPAETQPVRQATA
-841 EPTAEDKLQEERPVS
+841 EPTAEDKPQEERLVS
-856 ATETSTANEAAHP
+856 ATETSTANEAARP

-905 ATEEVAP
+905 ATETAAP

-944 NLDEILKNLTHKE
+944 NLDEILKNLEHKE

-1071 ETTMAQPAPPVSP
+1071 ETTMAQPEPPMSP
-1084 KAETEQTAGSTA
+1084 KAEAEQTAGCTA

-1103 PVTAKAE
+1103 PVTAKNC
-1110 APRADRPEQPA
+1110 QP
-1121 APSSAPEKAPVSAQ
+1121 
-1135 PQQPDTP
+1135 
-1142 EEEPPGKL
+1142 
-1150 SPGESVTAVL
+1150 
-1160 TNYGEKEYA
+1160 
-1169 PGKGRCFFVELTNR
+1169 CWF
-1183 SGKREYWGKG
+1183 SG
-1193 LEELVKNHQK
+1193 
-1203 GDPVTLTLQARE
+1203 A
-1215 RLPSSPGKPEWV
+1215 
-1227 RNIWAMTPVSN
+1227 
-1238 GITVDNDL
+1238 
-1246 PHAGQ
+1246 
-1251 HILEFPM
+1251 
-1258 KTFSQV
+1258 
-1264 MSQMQQHWPQIMQE
+1264 
-1278 VRSPK
+1278 
-1283 NPPNNL
+1283 
-1289 YIGEDRQPASEPQ
+1289 
-1302 DQSMRLPLAGKAP
+1302 
-1315 DELIPA
+1315 
-1321 VASADK
+1321 
-1327 DNRQLNLLLV
+1327 
-1337 HSADEHLQGVV
+1337 
-1348 RLNGTLYPALATPT
+1348 
-1362 TNNRQLVI
+1362 
-1370 NALTDNGLQFAGYG
+1370 
-1384 EAVNHDE
+1384 
-1391 NTHQRPAPQMMQF
+1391 
-1404 HLKQQDSPLFA
+1404 
-1415 AIHKPEEQPDKL
+1415 
-1427 FRSLG
+1427 
-1432 FEQTWKEWS
+1432 
-1441 DSQKAEDRQEKTLQ
+1441 
-1455 QAQSHSPGR
+1455 

>member
-1 MKSRYRT
+1 
-8 WLAVPPEETEAV
+8 
-20 KNAVPPLNGRKA
+20 
-32 VAWDQEKKLWYAR
+32 
-45 AGTEL
+45 
-50 SLLERWLPRPQ
+50 
-61 ELSMDAG
+61 
-68 DPVTEFAQ
+68 
-76 VLENAG
+76 
-82 LVIQGLPQM
+82 
-91 DGAIH
+91 
-96 RVATRDDKK
+96 
-105 GAKSGAYKAYLDGR
+105 
-119 PAGWYRDYRSAD
+119 
-131 DSPTNWVFSGG
+131 
-142 EQHDPLARLHLRAFA
+142 
-157 QQQRDDNARKLQQQY
+157 
-172 NKQAR
+172 
-177 YARSYINGLPQATA
+177 
-191 HEYLTRKGIRAA
+191 
-203 PGVRLNNKN
+203 
-212 ELVIPFSNGR
+212 
-222 GEIRSYQR
+222 
-230 IPVTGGKDAR
+230 
-240 ILKDSEKTGNW
+240 
-251 FTFGT
+251 
-256 PENGRPLLF
+256 
-265 AEGYAT
+265 
-271 AASLHE
+271 
-277 ATGLPVLMTVDAG
+277 
-290 NMIAVA
+290 
-296 ENARQIWTDSPFV
+296 
-309 FCADNDHQREINKG
+309 
-323 VFSAT
+323 
-328 KAAEVTNGEVIIPA
+328 
-342 FTEAE
+342 
-347 KAQGLT
+347 
-353 DFNDLDASRG
+353 
-363 RDDFQH
+363 
-369 VMNAQLKHIGIPTP
+369 
-383 NSDTADHR
+383 
-391 EAVVIGN
+391 
-398 LIFTPVKDEKPQM
+398 IFTPVKDEKPQM

-496 ATGTDTA
+496 ATGTDTT

-543 ADTGEKNASATT
+543 ADTGEKN
-555 ADNQSVQ
+555 
-562 AEELSPG
+562 
-569 DDTPETSVSDATGT
+569 
-583 QHTTTTQTE
+583 
-592 EQVQVS
+592 
-598 MASADDW
+598 
-605 SAFAEDLN
+605 
-613 ADATVMTTAHHTDTT
+613 
-628 ETASPSEPAGTQ
+628 
-640 PVQQATPE
+640 
-648 STAENKPQEEDVL
+648 
-661 SATDTSEKSA
+661 A

-826 PSEPAETQPVRQATT
+826 PSEPAETQPVRQATA
-841 EPTAEDKLQEERPVS
+841 EPTAEDKLQEERLVS

-912 PSPPETS
+912 PSPPENS
-919 PEDTSSAEPDTIIF
+919 PEDTSSTEPDTIIF

-944 NLDEILKNLTHKE
+944 NLDEIIKNLEHEE

-963 LYSVDGEP
+963 LYRVDGEP

-1071 ETTMAQPAPPVSP
+1071 ETTMAQPEPPVSP
-1084 KAETEQTAGSTA
+1084 KAEAEQTAGCTA

-1215 RLPSSPGKPEWV
+1215 RSPSSPGKPEWV
-1227 RNIWAMTPVSN
+1227 RNIWTMKPVCN
-1238 GITVDNDL
+1238 GISVSHDN
-1246 PHAGQ
+1246 PHEGQ
-1251 HILEFPM
+1251 YIREYPAA
-1258 KTFSQV
+1258 TFR
-1264 MSQMQQHWPQIMQE
+1264 QMMTLLQQGWPQLMQD
-1278 VRSPK
+1278 VRLPDK
-1283 NPPNNL
+1283 VPDTL
-1289 YIGEDRQPASEPQ
+1289 YLGEDRQPAAAPRDPALRVPLNGTPPATLTPLIFSV
-1302 DQSMRLPLAGKAP
+1302 DKQSQRL
-1315 DELIPA
+1315 D
-1321 VASADK
+1321 
-1327 DNRQLNLLLV
+1327 LLLLQ
-1337 HSADEHLQGVV
+1337 SADEYMQGVV

-1362 TNNRQLVI
+1362 ADSRQLVI
-1370 NALTDNGLQFAGYG
+1370 NAMTDRGLQFAGYG
-1384 EAVNHDE
+1384 EAINRDADGPK
-1391 NTHQRPAPQMMQF
+1391 RPAPQLMQF
-1404 HLKQQDSPLFA
+1404 HLKQQDS
-1415 AIHKPEEQPDKL
+1415 
-1427 FRSLG
+1427 
-1432 FEQTWKEWS
+1432 
-1441 DSQKAEDRQEKTLQ
+1441 
-1455 QAQSHSPGR
+1455 

>member
-569 DDTPETSVSDATGT
+569 DDTPETS
-583 QHTTTTQTE
+583 
-592 EQVQVS
+592 
-598 MASADDW
+598 
-605 SAFAEDLN
+605 
-613 ADATVMTTAHHTDTT
+613 
-628 ETASPSEPAGTQ
+628 
-640 PVQQATPE
+640 
-648 STAENKPQEEDVL
+648 
-661 SATDTSEKSA
+661 
-671 SATTADNQSVQAEE
+671 
-685 LSPGDDTPETSL
+685 L

-826 PSEPAETQPVRQATT
+826 PSEPAETQPVRQATA
-841 EPTAEDKLQEERPVS
+841 EPTAEDKLQEERLVS
-856 ATETSTANEAAHP
+856 ATETSTANEAAPP

-912 PSPPETS
+912 PSPPENS

-944 NLDEILKNLTHKE
+944 NLDEIIKNLEHEE

-963 LYSVDGEP
+963 LFRVDGEP

-1071 ETTMAQPAPPVSP
+1071 ETTMAQPEPPVSP
-1084 KAETEQTAGSTA
+1084 KAEAEQTAGSTA

-1215 RLPSSPGKPEWV
+1215 RSPSSPGKPEWV

-1404 HLKQQDSPLFA
+1404 HLKQQDTPLFA

>member
-20 KNAVPPLNGRKA
+20 KNAVPPLKGRKA
-32 VAWDQEKKLWYAR
+32 VAWDPEKKLWYAR

-105 GAKSGAYKAYLDGR
+105 GAKSGAYRAYLDGR

-172 NKQAR
+172 NKQAG

-277 ATGLPVLMTVDAG
+277 ATGLPVLMTVDAS

-363 RDDFQH
+363 RDNFQNA
-369 VMNAQLKHIGIPTP
+369 MNAQLKHIGIPTP

-391 EAVVIGN
+391 EAVVIDN

-411 SPENK
+411 SPENR
-416 QSTAPETVLATPDT
+416 QSTAPETELATQDT
-430 PYDIHTEETENQAYE
+430 PYDTHSDDTENQAYE

-455 SVTTETLSP
+455 SVTAETLSP

-478 TENTSAATA
+478 TENTSVPTA

-503 HNTNTAETGTLPEPA
+503 HNSDTAETGTLPEPA
-518 EIQPVQKSSPE
+518 GMQSVQQATTE
-529 PTAEDKPQESVIPA
+529 PTAEDKPHENVVSAADTREENASVA
-543 ADTGEKNASATT
+543 TADTGEENASATT
-555 ADNQSVQ
+555 ADNQSTQ
-562 AEELSPG
+562 AEEHPRSE
-569 DDTPETSVSDATGT
+569 DTPETSLSDAAGT
-583 QHTTTTQTE
+583 QHTTTTQSE

-628 ETASPSEPAGTQ
+628 ETASPSEPA
-640 PVQQATPE
+640 
-648 STAENKPQEEDVL
+648 
-661 SATDTSEKSA
+661 
-671 SATTADNQSVQAEE
+671 
-685 LSPGDDTPETSL
+685 
-697 SDAAGIQHSTTTQSE
+697 
-712 EQVQVS
+712 
-718 MATADDWSAFAEDL
+718 
-732 NADATVMTTAHHT
+732 
-745 DTTETA
+745 
-751 SPSEPAGT
+751 
-759 QPVQQ
+759 
-764 ATPEA
+764 
-769 TAENKPQEEDVLSA
+769 
-783 TDTSEKSA
+783 
-791 SAVPDNNRDAPPEEL
+791 
-806 NADAT
+806 
-811 VAATVHN
+811 
-818 TGTAETAS
+818 
-826 PSEPAETQPVRQATT
+826 ETQPVRQATA
-841 EPTAEDKLQEERPVS
+841 EPTAEDKPQEERLVS
-856 ATETSTANEAAHP
+856 ATETSTANEAARP
-869 ETPSLFSRLRRFL
+869 ETASLFSRLRRFL
-882 TGGKSRTS
+882 TGGKSRTA
-890 EPSVIQEKKPTEAET
+890 EPPVIQENKLTEAET
-905 ATEEVAP
+905 ATEATAP

-933 APRRPD
+933 APRRPN

-944 NLDEILKNLTHKE
+944 NLDEIIKNLTYDE
-957 FPDRTA
+957 LPDNTA
-963 LYSVDGEP
+963 LCRVDGEP
-971 AFLDRLYCLE
+971 AFLDKLNRLE

-1032 MKLPAQRAALE
+1032 MKLPVQRAALE
-1043 KLRKE
+1043 KLRQE
-1048 KEMVHDAIVT
+1048 KGMAHDAIVT

-1063 ELNRQSPE
+1063 ELNRLSPE

-1110 APRADRPEQPA
+1110 APRADRPEHPA

-1142 EEEPPGKL
+1142 VEEPPGKL

-1183 SGKREYWGKG
+1183 SGKREYWGNG

-1215 RLPSSPGKPEWV
+1215 TFRLSGETRDRI
-1227 RNIWAMTPVSN
+1227 RNIWAITPVSN
-1238 GITVDNDL
+1238 GITVNNDQ

-1251 HILEFPM
+1251 HTLEFPM
-1258 KTFSQV
+1258 ATFSQV
-1264 MSQMQQHWPQIMQE
+1264 MLQMQQHWPQIMQE

-1289 YIGEDRQPASEPQ
+1289 YIGEDRQPASAPQ
-1302 DQSMRLPLAGKAP
+1302 DQSMRLPLAGNAP
-1315 DELIPA
+1315 NELIPA
-1321 VASADK
+1321 IASADK

-1337 HSADEHLQGVV
+1337 HSADDHLQGVV
-1348 RLNGTLYPALATPT
+1348 RLNGTLYPALATPSAD
-1362 TNNRQLVI
+1362 NRQLVI

-1391 NTHQRPAPQMMQF
+1391 NNHQRPSPQIMQF

>member
-32 VAWDQEKKLWYAR
+32 VAWDPEKKLWYAR

-177 YARSYINGLPQATA
+177 YARSYINQLPQATE
-191 HEYLTRKGIRAA
+191 HEYLTRKGILAA

-212 ELVIPFSNGR
+212 ELVIPFSNSR

-290 NMIAVA
+290 NMIDVA

-309 FCADNDHQREINKG
+309 FCADNDHQRKINKG
-323 VFSAT
+323 VSSAQ
-328 KAAEVTNGEVIIPA
+328 KAAASTHGEVIIPA

-363 RDDFQH
+363 RDAFQRA
-369 VMNAQLKHIGIPTP
+369 MNAQLEYIGIPTP
-383 NSDTADHR
+383 NNDTTDRR
-391 EAVVIGN
+391 EAIVIGN
-398 LIFTPVKDEKPQM
+398 LIFTPVKDEKPQVY
-411 SPENK
+411 PENR
-416 QSTAPETVLATPDT
+416 QSTAPEPAVSEQNH
-430 PYDIHTEETENQAYE
+430 PYDIPAEETDNQAYE

-455 SVTTETLSP
+455 SVTAGTASP
-464 DKPLENI
+464 NEPQVN
-471 ASAADTG
+471 AVSAIDSNAK
-478 TENTSAATA
+478 NTSAAT
-487 GDQEDLNTD
+487 
-496 ATGTDTA
+496 TA
-503 HNTNTAETGTLPEPA
+503 LR
-518 EIQPVQKSSPE
+518 SY
-529 PTAEDKPQESVIPA
+529 
-543 ADTGEKNASATT
+543 
-555 ADNQSVQ
+555 
-562 AEELSPG
+562 
-569 DDTPETSVSDATGT
+569 DTPETSVSDATGT
-583 QHTTTTQTE
+583 QHTATTQPE
-592 EQVQVS
+592 EPQQVS
-598 MASADDW
+598 MGSADDW

-613 ADATVMTTAHHTDTT
+613 ADAPGNATVHSTDNAETKTLSEPAGMQPVQQATPEPTEENKPQEEGVMSATDTGEESAAAAIDDDLDTVAEDLNADVTVMTTAHHTD
-628 ETASPSEPAGTQ
+628 
-640 PVQQATPE
+640 
-648 STAENKPQEEDVL
+648 
-661 SATDTSEKSA
+661 
-671 SATTADNQSVQAEE
+671 
-685 LSPGDDTPETSL
+685 
-697 SDAAGIQHSTTTQSE
+697 
-712 EQVQVS
+712 
-718 MATADDWSAFAEDL
+718 
-732 NADATVMTTAHHT
+732 
-745 DTTETA
+745 
-751 SPSEPAGT
+751 
-759 QPVQQ
+759 
-764 ATPEA
+764 
-769 TAENKPQEEDVLSA
+769 
-783 TDTSEKSA
+783 
-791 SAVPDNNRDAPPEEL
+791 
-806 NADAT
+806 
-811 VAATVHN
+811 
-818 TGTAETAS
+818 TAETAS
-826 PSEPAETQPVRQATT
+826 PSEPAEIQPVQQATP
-841 EPTAEDKLQEERPVS
+841 EPTAEDKPKEERPVS
-856 ATETSTANEAAHP
+856 ATETSTANETARP
-869 ETPSLFSRLRRFL
+869 ETASLFSRLRRFL
-882 TGGKSRTS
+882 TGGKSRTA
-890 EPSVIQEKKPTEAET
+890 EPPVIQENKLTEAET
-905 ATEEVAP
+905 ATEAAAP

-933 APRRPD
+933 APRRPN

-944 NLDEILKNLTHKE
+944 NLDEIIKNLTYDE
-957 FPDRTA
+957 LPDNTA
-963 LYSVDGEP
+963 LCRVDGEP
-971 AFLDRLYCLE
+971 AFLDKLNRLE
-981 MVDGASADD
+981 MVDGASTDD

-1032 MKLPAQRAALE
+1032 MKLPVQRAALE
-1043 KLRKE
+1043 KLRQE
-1048 KEMVHDAIVT
+1048 KGMAHDAIVT

-1063 ELNRQSPE
+1063 ELNRLSPE

-1110 APRADRPEQPA
+1110 APRAGTPEQPA
-1121 APSSAPEKAPVSAQ
+1121 APSSSAGNVAVSAQ

-1150 SPGESVTAVL
+1150 RPGESVTAVL

-1183 SGKREYWGKG
+1183 SGKREYWGNG

-1203 GDPVTLTLQARE
+1203 GNPVTLTLQARE
-1215 RLPSSPGKPEWV
+1215 TFRLSGETRDRI

-1238 GITVDNDL
+1238 GITVDNDH

-1251 HILEFPM
+1251 HILDFPM
-1258 KTFSQV
+1258 ATFSQV
-1264 MSQMQQHWPQIMQE
+1264 MLQMQQHWPQIMQE

-1289 YIGEDRQPASEPQ
+1289 YIGEDRQPASAPQ
-1302 DQSMRLPLAGKAP
+1302 DQSMRLPLAGNAP
-1315 DELIPA
+1315 NELIPA
-1321 VASADK
+1321 IASADK

-1337 HSADEHLQGVV
+1337 HSADDHLQGVV
-1348 RLNGTLYPALATPT
+1348 RLNGTLYPALATPSAD
-1362 TNNRQLVI
+1362 NRQLVI

-1391 NTHQRPAPQMMQF
+1391 NNHQRPSPQIMQF

>member
-32 VAWDQEKKLWYAR
+32 VAWDPDKKLWYAR

-105 GAKSGAYKAYLDGR
+105 GAKSGAYRAYLDGR

-172 NKQAR
+172 NKQAG
-177 YARSYINGLPQATA
+177 YARSYINRLPQATA

-277 ATGLPVLMTVDAG
+277 ATGLPVLMTVDAS

-363 RDDFQH
+363 RDNFQNA
-369 VMNAQLKHIGIPTP
+369 MNAQLKHIGILTP

-398 LIFTPVKDEKPQM
+398 LIFTPVKNEKPQM
-411 SPENK
+411 SPENR
-416 QSTAPETVLATPDT
+416 QSTAPETELATQDT
-430 PYDIHTEETENQAYE
+430 PYDTHSDDTENQAYE

-455 SVTTETLSP
+455 SVTAETLSP

-478 TENTSAATA
+478 TENTSVAT
-487 GDQEDLNTD
+487 
-496 ATGTDTA
+496 
-503 HNTNTAETGTLPEPA
+503 
-518 EIQPVQKSSPE
+518 
-529 PTAEDKPQESVIPA
+529 
-543 ADTGEKNASATT
+543 ADTGEENASATT
-555 ADNQSVQ
+555 ADNQSTQ
-562 AEELSPG
+562 AEEHPRSE
-569 DDTPETSVSDATGT
+569 DTPETSLSDAAGT
-583 QHTTTTQTE
+583 QHTTTTQSE

-613 ADATVMTTAHHTDTT
+613 ADTPGAPTVHNTDNA
-628 ETASPSEPAGTQ
+628 ETNTVSEPAGMR
-640 PVQQATPE
+640 PVQQVTTE
-648 STAENKPQEEDVL
+648 LTAEDKAQ
-661 SATDTSEKSA
+661 EKSVA
-671 SATTADNQSVQAEE
+671 SAAETGAEHSSDITDDNR
-685 LSPGDDTPETSL
+685 
-697 SDAAGIQHSTTTQSE
+697 
-712 EQVQVS
+712 
-718 MATADDWSAFAEDL
+718 
-732 NADATVMTTAHHT
+732 NA
-745 DTTETA
+745 
-751 SPSEPAGT
+751 PA
-759 QPVQQ
+759 
-764 ATPEA
+764 
-769 TAENKPQEEDVLSA
+769 
-783 TDTSEKSA
+783 
-791 SAVPDNNRDAPPEEL
+791 EEL

-811 VAATVHN
+811 VAVHN

-826 PSEPAETQPVRQATT
+826 PSEPAETQPVRQATA
-841 EPTAEDKLQEERPVS
+841 EPTAEDKLQEERLVS

-869 ETPSLFSRLRRFL
+869 DTPSLFSRLRRFL

-905 ATEEVAP
+905 ATEEVVP

-1048 KEMVHDAIVT
+1048 KEMAHDAIVT

-1084 KAETEQTAGSTA
+1084 KAEAEQTAGSTA

-1183 SGKREYWGKG
+1183 SGKREYWGNG

-1203 GDPVTLTLQARE
+1203 GDAVTLTLQARE
-1215 RLPSSPGKPEWV
+1215 TFRLSGETRDRI
-1227 RNIWAMTPVSN
+1227 RNIWAITPVSN
-1238 GITVDNDL
+1238 GITVNNDQ

-1251 HILEFPM
+1251 HTLEFPM
-1258 KTFSQV
+1258 ATFSQV
-1264 MSQMQQHWPQIMQE
+1264 MLQMQQHWPQIMQE

-1289 YIGEDRQPASEPQ
+1289 YIGEDRQPASAPQ
-1302 DQSMRLPLAGKAP
+1302 DQSMRLPLAGNAP
-1315 DELIPA
+1315 NELIPA
-1321 VASADK
+1321 IASADK

-1337 HSADEHLQGVV
+1337 HSADDHLQGVV
-1348 RLNGTLYPALATPT
+1348 RLNGTLYPALATPSAD
-1362 TNNRQLVI
+1362 NRQLVI

-1391 NTHQRPAPQMMQF
+1391 NNHQRPSPQIMQF

>member
-32 VAWDQEKKLWYAR
+32 VAWDPEKKLWYAR

-177 YARSYINGLPQATA
+177 YARSYINQLPQATE
-191 HEYLTRKGIRAA
+191 HEYLTRKGILAA

-212 ELVIPFSNGR
+212 ELVIPFSNSR

-290 NMIAVA
+290 NMIDVA

-309 FCADNDHQREINKG
+309 FCADNDHQRKINKG
-323 VFSAT
+323 VSSAQ
-328 KAAEVTNGEVIIPA
+328 KAAASTHGEVIIPA

-363 RDDFQH
+363 RDAFQH

-383 NSDTADHR
+383 NSDIADHR

-592 EQVQVS
+592 EQLQVS
-598 MASADDW
+598 MAS
-605 SAFAEDLN
+605 
-613 ADATVMTTAHHTDTT
+613 
-628 ETASPSEPAGTQ
+628 
-640 PVQQATPE
+640 
-648 STAENKPQEEDVL
+648 
-661 SATDTSEKSA
+661 
-671 SATTADNQSVQAEE
+671 
-685 LSPGDDTPETSL
+685 
-697 SDAAGIQHSTTTQSE
+697 
-712 EQVQVS
+712 
-718 MATADDWSAFAEDL
+718 ADDWSAFAEDL

-769 TAENKPQEEDVLSA
+769 TAENKPQEERL
-783 TDTSEKSA
+783 
-791 SAVPDNNRDAPPEEL
+791 
-806 NADAT
+806 
-811 VAATVHN
+811 
-818 TGTAETAS
+818 
-826 PSEPAETQPVRQATT
+826 
-841 EPTAEDKLQEERPVS
+841 VS
-856 ATETSTANEAAHP
+856 ATETSTANEAARP

-905 ATEEVAP
+905 ATETAAP

-944 NLDEILKNLTHKE
+944 NLDEILKNLEHKE

-1071 ETTMAQPAPPVSP
+1071 ETTMAQPEPPMSP
-1084 KAETEQTAGSTA
+1084 KAEAEQTAGCTA

-1215 RLPSSPGKPEWV
+1215 RSPSSPGKPEWV
-1227 RNIWAMTPVSN
+1227 RNIWTMKPVCN
-1238 GITVDNDL
+1238 GISVSHDN
-1246 PHAGQ
+1246 PHEGQ
-1251 HILEFPM
+1251 YIREYPAA
-1258 KTFSQV
+1258 TFR
-1264 MSQMQQHWPQIMQE
+1264 QMMTLLQQGWPQLMQD
-1278 VRSPK
+1278 VRLPDK
-1283 NPPNNL
+1283 VPDTL
-1289 YIGEDRQPASEPQ
+1289 YLGEDRQPAAAPRDPALRVPLNGTPPATLTPLIFSV
-1302 DQSMRLPLAGKAP
+1302 DKQSQRL
-1315 DELIPA
+1315 D
-1321 VASADK
+1321 
-1327 DNRQLNLLLV
+1327 LLLLQ
-1337 HSADEHLQGVV
+1337 SADEYMQGVV

-1362 TNNRQLVI
+1362 ADSRQLVI
-1370 NALTDNGLQFAGYG
+1370 NAMTDRGLQFAGYG
-1384 EAVNHDE
+1384 EAINRDADGPK
-1391 NTHQRPAPQMMQF
+1391 RPAPQLMQF

>member
-32 VAWDQEKKLWYAR
+32 VAWDPEKKLWYAE
-45 AGTEL
+45 AGTDL
-50 SLLERWLPRPQ
+50 SLLKRWLPRPQ
-61 ELSMDAG
+61 EMSMDAG
-68 DPVTEFAQ
+68 DPVTEFRQ

-82 LVIQGLPQM
+82 LVLEKDPEM
-91 DGAIH
+91 DGEIH
-96 RVATRDDKK
+96 RVPTRDDRR
-105 GAKSGAYKAYLDGR
+105 GSQSGAYKAYLDGR
-119 PAGWYRDYRSAD
+119 PSGWYRDYRSAD
-131 DSPTNWVFSGG
+131 NSPTTWTFSRA
-142 EQHDPLARLHLRAFA
+142 ENIDPLARLHLKASA
-157 QQQRDDNARKLQQQY
+157 QQNRDEKERKLQQQY
-172 NKQAR
+172 NKQAG
-177 YARSYINGLPQATA
+177 YARSYLNGLPQATA

-240 ILKDSEKTGNW
+240 ILKGSEKSGNW
-251 FTFGT
+251 FAFGT

-277 ATGLPVLMTVDAG
+277 ATGHPVLMTIDAD
-290 NMIAVA
+290 NMINVA
-296 ENARQIWTDSPFV
+296 KNARKIWTDSPFV
-309 FCADNDHQREINKG
+309 FCADNDHQRKINKG
-323 VFSAT
+323 VSSAK
-328 KAAEVTNGEVIIPA
+328 KAAASTHGEVIIPA

-363 RDDFQH
+363 RDAFQRA
-369 VMNAQLKHIGIPTP
+369 MNAQLEYIGIPTP
-383 NSDTADHR
+383 NNDTTDRR

-398 LIFTPVKDEKPQM
+398 LIFTPVKDEKPQV

-592 EQVQVS
+592 EQLQVS
-598 MASADDW
+598 MAS
-605 SAFAEDLN
+605 
-613 ADATVMTTAHHTDTT
+613 
-628 ETASPSEPAGTQ
+628 
-640 PVQQATPE
+640 
-648 STAENKPQEEDVL
+648 
-661 SATDTSEKSA
+661 
-671 SATTADNQSVQAEE
+671 
-685 LSPGDDTPETSL
+685 
-697 SDAAGIQHSTTTQSE
+697 
-712 EQVQVS
+712 
-718 MATADDWSAFAEDL
+718 ADDWSAFAEDL

-826 PSEPAETQPVRQATT
+826 PSEPAETQPVRQATA
-841 EPTAEDKLQEERPVS
+841 EPTAEDKPQEERLVS
-856 ATETSTANEAAHP
+856 ATETSTANEAARP

-905 ATEEVAP
+905 ATETAAP

-944 NLDEILKNLTHKE
+944 NLDEILKNLEHKE

-1071 ETTMAQPAPPVSP
+1071 ETTMAQPEPPMSP
-1084 KAETEQTAGSTA
+1084 KAEAEQTAGCTA

-1215 RLPSSPGKPEWV
+1215 RSPSSPGKPEWV
-1227 RNIWAMTPVSN
+1227 RNIWTMKPVCN
-1238 GITVDNDL
+1238 GISVSHDN
-1246 PHAGQ
+1246 PHEGQ
-1251 HILEFPM
+1251 YIREYPAA
-1258 KTFSQV
+1258 TFR
-1264 MSQMQQHWPQIMQE
+1264 QMMTLLQQGWPQLMQD
-1278 VRSPK
+1278 VRLPDK
-1283 NPPNNL
+1283 VPDTL
-1289 YIGEDRQPASEPQ
+1289 YLGEDRQPAAAPRDPALRVPLNGTPPATLTPLIFSV
-1302 DQSMRLPLAGKAP
+1302 DKQSQRL
-1315 DELIPA
+1315 D
-1321 VASADK
+1321 
-1327 DNRQLNLLLV
+1327 LLLLQ
-1337 HSADEHLQGVV
+1337 SADEYMQGVV

-1362 TNNRQLVI
+1362 ADSRQLVI
-1370 NALTDNGLQFAGYG
+1370 NAMTDRGLQFAGYG
-1384 EAVNHDE
+1384 EAINRDADGPK
-1391 NTHQRPAPQMMQF
+1391 RPAPQLMQF

-1455 QAQSHSPGR
+1455 QAQSHSPGL

>member
-1 MKSRYRT
+1 
-8 WLAVPPEETEAV
+8 
-20 KNAVPPLNGRKA
+20 
-32 VAWDQEKKLWYAR
+32 
-45 AGTEL
+45 
-50 SLLERWLPRPQ
+50 
-61 ELSMDAG
+61 
-68 DPVTEFAQ
+68 
-76 VLENAG
+76 
-82 LVIQGLPQM
+82 
-91 DGAIH
+91 
-96 RVATRDDKK
+96 
-105 GAKSGAYKAYLDGR
+105 
-119 PAGWYRDYRSAD
+119 
-131 DSPTNWVFSGG
+131 
-142 EQHDPLARLHLRAFA
+142 
-157 QQQRDDNARKLQQQY
+157 
-172 NKQAR
+172 
-177 YARSYINGLPQATA
+177 
-191 HEYLTRKGIRAA
+191 
-203 PGVRLNNKN
+203 
-212 ELVIPFSNGR
+212 
-222 GEIRSYQR
+222 
-230 IPVTGGKDAR
+230 
-240 ILKDSEKTGNW
+240 
-251 FTFGT
+251 
-256 PENGRPLLF
+256 
-265 AEGYAT
+265 
-271 AASLHE
+271 
-277 ATGLPVLMTVDAG
+277 
-290 NMIAVA
+290 
-296 ENARQIWTDSPFV
+296 
-309 FCADNDHQREINKG
+309 
-323 VFSAT
+323 
-328 KAAEVTNGEVIIPA
+328 
-342 FTEAE
+342 
-347 KAQGLT
+347 
-353 DFNDLDASRG
+353 
-363 RDDFQH
+363 
-369 VMNAQLKHIGIPTP
+369 
-383 NSDTADHR
+383 
-391 EAVVIGN
+391 
-398 LIFTPVKDEKPQM
+398 
-411 SPENK
+411 
-416 QSTAPETVLATPDT
+416 
-430 PYDIHTEETENQAYE
+430 
-445 DDYAAYASLQ
+445 
-455 SVTTETLSP
+455 
-464 DKPLENI
+464 
-471 ASAADTG
+471 
-478 TENTSAATA
+478 
-487 GDQEDLNTD
+487 
-496 ATGTDTA
+496 
-503 HNTNTAETGTLPEPA
+503 TAETGTLPEPA

-592 EQVQVS
+592 EQLQVS
-598 MASADDW
+598 MAS
-605 SAFAEDLN
+605 
-613 ADATVMTTAHHTDTT
+613 
-628 ETASPSEPAGTQ
+628 
-640 PVQQATPE
+640 
-648 STAENKPQEEDVL
+648 
-661 SATDTSEKSA
+661 
-671 SATTADNQSVQAEE
+671 
-685 LSPGDDTPETSL
+685 
-697 SDAAGIQHSTTTQSE
+697 
-712 EQVQVS
+712 
-718 MATADDWSAFAEDL
+718 ADDWSAFAEDL

-826 PSEPAETQPVRQATT
+826 PSEPAETQPVRQATA

-912 PSPPETS
+912 PSPPENS
-919 PEDTSSAEPDTIIF
+919 PEDTSSTEPDTIIF

-944 NLDEILKNLTHKE
+944 NLDEIIKNLEHE
-957 FPDRTA
+957 ELPDNTA
-963 LYSVDGEP
+963 LYRVDGEP
-971 AFLDRLYCLE
+971 AFLDKLNRLE

-1032 MKLPAQRAALE
+1032 MKLPTQRAALE
-1043 KLRKE
+1043 KLRQE
-1048 KEMVHDAIVT
+1048 KGMAHDAIVT

-1063 ELNRQSPE
+1063 ELNRLSPE

-1110 APRADRPEQPA
+1110 APRADTPEQPA
-1121 APSSAPEKAPVSAQ
+1121 APSSSAGNVAVSAQ

-1150 SPGESVTAVL
+1150 RPGESVTAVL

-1215 RLPSSPGKPEWV
+1215 RSPSSQGKPEWV
-1227 RNIWAMTPVSN
+1227 RNIWTMKPVCN
-1238 GITVDNDL
+1238 GISVSHDN
-1246 PHAGQ
+1246 PHEGQ
-1251 HILEFPM
+1251 YIREYPAA
-1258 KTFSQV
+1258 TFR
-1264 MSQMQQHWPQIMQE
+1264 QMMTLLQQGWPQLMQD
-1278 VRSPK
+1278 VRLPDK
-1283 NPPNNL
+1283 VPDTL
-1289 YIGEDRQPASEPQ
+1289 YLGEDRQPAAAPRDPALRVPLNGTPPATLTPLIFSV
-1302 DQSMRLPLAGKAP
+1302 DKQSQRL
-1315 DELIPA
+1315 D
-1321 VASADK
+1321 
-1327 DNRQLNLLLV
+1327 LLLLQ
-1337 HSADEHLQGVV
+1337 SADEYMQGVV

-1362 TNNRQLVI
+1362 ADSRQLVI
-1370 NALTDNGLQFAGYG
+1370 NAMTDRGLQFSGYG
-1384 EAVNHDE
+1384 EAINRDADGPK
-1391 NTHQRPAPQMMQF
+1391 RPAPQLMQF

-1432 FEQTWKEWS
+1432 FEQTWK
-1441 DSQKAEDRQEKTLQ
+1441 
-1455 QAQSHSPGR
+1455 

>member
-32 VAWDQEKKLWYAR
+32 VAWDPEKKLWYAE
-45 AGTEL
+45 AGTDL
-50 SLLERWLPRPQ
+50 SLLKRWLPRPQ
-61 ELSMDAG
+61 EMSMDAG

-119 PAGWYRDYRSAD
+119 PSGWYRDYRSAD
-131 DSPTNWVFSGG
+131 NSPTTWTFSRA
-142 EQHDPLARLHLRAFA
+142 ENIDPLARLHLKASA
-157 QQQRDDNARKLQQQY
+157 QQNRDEKERKLQQQY
-172 NKQAR
+172 NKQAG
-177 YARSYINGLPQATA
+177 YARSYLNGLPQATA

-240 ILKDSEKTGNW
+240 ILKGSEKSGNW
-251 FTFGT
+251 FAFGT

-265 AEGYAT
+265 AEGFAT

-277 ATGLPVLMTVDAG
+277 ATGLPVLMTIDAD
-290 NMIAVA
+290 NMINVA
-296 ENARQIWTDSPFV
+296 KNARQIWTDSPFV
-309 FCADNDHQREINKG
+309 FCADNDHQRKINKG
-323 VFSAT
+323 VSSAK
-328 KAAEVTNGEVIIPA
+328 KAAASTHGEVIIPA

-363 RDDFQH
+363 RDAFQRA
-369 VMNAQLKHIGIPTP
+369 MNAQLEYIGIPTP
-383 NSDTADHR
+383 NNDTTDRR
-391 EAVVIGN
+391 EAIVIGN
-398 LIFTPVKDEKPQM
+398 LIFTPVKDEKPQV
-411 SPENK
+411 SPENR
-416 QSTAPETVLATPDT
+416 QSTAPEPAVSEQNH
-430 PYDIHTEETENQAYE
+430 PYDIPAEETDNQAYE

-455 SVTTETLSP
+455 SVTAGTASP
-464 DKPLENI
+464 NEPQVN
-471 ASAADTG
+471 AVSAIDSNAK
-478 TENTSAATA
+478 NTSAATTDDRNVLA
-487 GDQEDLNTD
+487 QEPNAD
-496 ATGTDTA
+496 ATVTTTA
-503 HNTNTAETGTLPEPA
+503 HDTGTAETDSPSEPA
-518 EIQPVQKSSPE
+518 EIQPVQQASPE
-529 PTAEDKPQESVIPA
+529 PSAKDKPQENVVSA
-543 ADTGEKNASATT
+543 TDNDAENTSSATT
-555 ADNQSVQ
+555 ALRSN
-562 AEELSPG
+562 
-569 DDTPETSVSDATGT
+569 DTPETSVSDATGT
-583 QHTTTTQTE
+583 QHTATTQPE
-592 EQVQVS
+592 EPQQVS
-598 MASADDW
+598 MGSADDW

-613 ADATVMTTAHHTDTT
+613 ADAPGNATVHSTDNA
-628 ETASPSEPAGTQ
+628 ETKTLSEPAGMQ

-648 STAENKPQEEDVL
+648 
-661 SATDTSEKSA
+661 
-671 SATTADNQSVQAEE
+671 
-685 LSPGDDTPETSL
+685 
-697 SDAAGIQHSTTTQSE
+697 
-712 EQVQVS
+712 
-718 MATADDWSAFAEDL
+718 
-732 NADATVMTTAHHT
+732 
-745 DTTETA
+745 
-751 SPSEPAGT
+751 
-759 QPVQQ
+759 
-764 ATPEA
+764 
-769 TAENKPQEEDVLSA
+769 
-783 TDTSEKSA
+783 
-791 SAVPDNNRDAPPEEL
+791 
-806 NADAT
+806 
-811 VAATVHN
+811 
-818 TGTAETAS
+818 
-826 PSEPAETQPVRQATT
+826 
-841 EPTAEDKLQEERPVS
+841 PTAEDKPKEERPVS
-856 ATETSTANEAAHP
+856 ATETSTANETARP
-869 ETPSLFSRLRRFL
+869 ETASLFSRLRRFL
-882 TGGKSRTS
+882 TGGKSRTA
-890 EPSVIQEKKPTEAET
+890 EPPVIQENTLTEAET
-905 ATEEVAP
+905 ATEAAAP

-933 APRRPD
+933 APRRPN

-944 NLDEILKNLTHKE
+944 NLDEIIKNLTYDE
-957 FPDRTA
+957 LPDNTA
-963 LYSVDGEP
+963 LCRVDGEP
-971 AFLDRLYCLE
+971 AFLDKLNRLE

-1032 MKLPAQRAALE
+1032 MKLPVQRAALE
-1043 KLRKE
+1043 KLRQE
-1048 KEMVHDAIVT
+1048 KGMAHDAIVT

-1063 ELNRQSPE
+1063 ELNRLSPE

-1110 APRADRPEQPA
+1110 APRAGTPEQPA
-1121 APSSAPEKAPVSAQ
+1121 APSSSAGNVAVSAQ
-1135 PQQPDTP
+1135 PQQTDTP

-1150 SPGESVTAVL
+1150 RPGESVTAVL

-1183 SGKREYWGKG
+1183 SGKREYWGNG

-1203 GDPVTLTLQARE
+1203 GNPVTLTLQARE
-1215 RLPSSPGKPEWV
+1215 TFRLSGETRDRI

-1238 GITVDNDL
+1238 GITVDNDH

-1404 HLKQQDSPLFA
+1404 HLKQQDTPLFA
-1415 AIHKPEEQPDKL
+1415 AIHKPEEQPDNL

-1432 FEQTWKEWS
+1432 FAQTWKEWS

-1455 QAQSHSPGR
+1455 QAQSHSPGL

>member
-20 KNAVPPLNGRKA
+20 KNAVPPLKGRKA
-32 VAWDQEKKLWYAR
+32 VAWDPEKKLWYAR

-172 NKQAR
+172 NKQAG

-277 ATGLPVLMTVDAG
+277 ATGLPVLMTVDAS

-363 RDDFQH
+363 RDAFQRA
-369 VMNAQLKHIGIPTP
+369 MNAQLEYIGIPTP
-383 NSDTADHR
+383 NNDTTDRR
-391 EAVVIGN
+391 EAIVIGN

-592 EQVQVS
+592 EQLQVS

-640 PVQQATPE
+640 PVQQA
-648 STAENKPQEEDVL
+648 
-661 SATDTSEKSA
+661 
-671 SATTADNQSVQAEE
+671 
-685 LSPGDDTPETSL
+685 
-697 SDAAGIQHSTTTQSE
+697 I
-712 EQVQVS
+712 
-718 MATADDWSAFAEDL
+718 
-732 NADATVMTTAHHT
+732 
-745 DTTETA
+745 
-751 SPSEPAGT
+751 
-759 QPVQQ
+759 
-764 ATPEA
+764 PEA

-818 TGTAETAS
+818 IGTAETAS
-826 PSEPAETQPVRQATT
+826 PSEPAETQPVRQATA
-841 EPTAEDKLQEERPVS
+841 EPTAEDKPQEERLVS
-856 ATETSTANEAAHP
+856 ATETSTANEAARP

-882 TGGKSRTS
+882 TGGKSRTA
-890 EPSVIQEKKPTEAET
+890 EPPVIQENKLTEAET
-905 ATEEVAP
+905 ATEAAAP

-944 NLDEILKNLTHKE
+944 NLDEIIKNLTYDE
-957 FPDRTA
+957 LPDNTA
-963 LYSVDGEP
+963 LCRVDGEP
-971 AFLDRLYCLE
+971 AFLDKLNRLE

-1032 MKLPAQRAALE
+1032 MKLPVQRAALE
-1043 KLRKE
+1043 KLRQE
-1048 KEMVHDAIVT
+1048 KGMAHDAIVT

-1063 ELNRQSPE
+1063 ELNRLSPE

-1215 RLPSSPGKPEWV
+1215 RSPSSQGKPEWV
-1227 RNIWAMTPVSN
+1227 RNIWTMKPVCN
-1238 GITVDNDL
+1238 GISVSHDN
-1246 PHAGQ
+1246 PHEGQ
-1251 HILEFPM
+1251 YIREYPAA
-1258 KTFSQV
+1258 TFR
-1264 MSQMQQHWPQIMQE
+1264 QMMTLLQQGWPQLMQD
-1278 VRSPK
+1278 VRLPDK
-1283 NPPNNL
+1283 VPDTL
-1289 YIGEDRQPASEPQ
+1289 YLGEDRQPAAAPRDPALRVPLNGTPPATLTPLIFSV
-1302 DQSMRLPLAGKAP
+1302 DKQSQRL
-1315 DELIPA
+1315 D
-1321 VASADK
+1321 
-1327 DNRQLNLLLV
+1327 LLLLQ
-1337 HSADEHLQGVV
+1337 SADEYMQGVV

-1362 TNNRQLVI
+1362 ADSRQLVI
-1370 NALTDNGLQFAGYG
+1370 NAMTDRGLQFAGYG
-1384 EAVNHDE
+1384 EAINRDADGPK
-1391 NTHQRPAPQMMQF
+1391 RPAPQLMQF

-1415 AIHKPEEQPDKL
+1415 AIHKPEEQPDNL

-1432 FEQTWKEWS
+1432 FAQTWKEWS

-1455 QAQSHSPGR
+1455 QAQSHSPGL

>member
-569 DDTPETSVSDATGT
+569 DDTPETS
-583 QHTTTTQTE
+583 
-592 EQVQVS
+592 
-598 MASADDW
+598 
-605 SAFAEDLN
+605 
-613 ADATVMTTAHHTDTT
+613 
-628 ETASPSEPAGTQ
+628 
-640 PVQQATPE
+640 
-648 STAENKPQEEDVL
+648 
-661 SATDTSEKSA
+661 
-671 SATTADNQSVQAEE
+671 
-685 LSPGDDTPETSL
+685 L

-759 QPVQQ
+759 EPVQQ

-826 PSEPAETQPVRQATT
+826 PSEPAETQPVRQATA
-841 EPTAEDKLQEERPVS
+841 EPTAEDKPQEERLVS
-856 ATETSTANEAAHP
+856 ATETSTANEAARP

-912 PSPPETS
+912 PSPPENS

-944 NLDEILKNLTHKE
+944 NLDEIIKNLEHEE

-963 LYSVDGEP
+963 LFRVDGEP

-1071 ETTMAQPAPPVSP
+1071 ETTMAQPEPPVSP
-1084 KAETEQTAGSTA
+1084 KAEAEQTAGCTA

-1150 SPGESVTAVL
+1150 RPGESVTAVL

-1215 RLPSSPGKPEWV
+1215 RSPSSPGKPEWV

-1404 HLKQQDSPLFA
+1404 HLKQQDTPLFA

>member
-569 DDTPETSVSDATGT
+569 DDTPETS
-583 QHTTTTQTE
+583 
-592 EQVQVS
+592 
-598 MASADDW
+598 
-605 SAFAEDLN
+605 
-613 ADATVMTTAHHTDTT
+613 
-628 ETASPSEPAGTQ
+628 
-640 PVQQATPE
+640 
-648 STAENKPQEEDVL
+648 
-661 SATDTSEKSA
+661 
-671 SATTADNQSVQAEE
+671 
-685 LSPGDDTPETSL
+685 L

-826 PSEPAETQPVRQATT
+826 PSEPAETQPVRQATA
-841 EPTAEDKLQEERPVS
+841 EPTAEDKPQEERLVS
-856 ATETSTANEAAHP
+856 ATETSTANEAARP

-912 PSPPETS
+912 PSPPENS

-944 NLDEILKNLTHKE
+944 NLDEIIKNLEHEE

-963 LYSVDGEP
+963 LYRVDGEP

-990 KKVLA
+990 KKVLT

-1071 ETTMAQPAPPVSP
+1071 ETTMAQPEPPVSP
-1084 KAETEQTAGSTA
+1084 KAEAEQTAGCTA

-1150 SPGESVTAVL
+1150 RPGESVTAVL

-1215 RLPSSPGKPEWV
+1215 RSPSSPGKPEWV
-1227 RNIWAMTPVSN
+1227 RNIWTMKPVCN
-1238 GITVDNDL
+1238 GISVSHDN
-1246 PHAGQ
+1246 PHEGQ
-1251 HILEFPM
+1251 YIREYPAA
-1258 KTFSQV
+1258 TFR
-1264 MSQMQQHWPQIMQE
+1264 QMMTLLQQGWPQLMQD
-1278 VRSPK
+1278 VRLPDK
-1283 NPPNNL
+1283 VPDTL
-1289 YIGEDRQPASEPQ
+1289 YLGEDRQPAAAPRDPALRVPLNGTPPATLTPLIFSV
-1302 DQSMRLPLAGKAP
+1302 DKQSQRL
-1315 DELIPA
+1315 D
-1321 VASADK
+1321 
-1327 DNRQLNLLLV
+1327 LLLLQ
-1337 HSADEHLQGVV
+1337 SADEYMQGVV

-1362 TNNRQLVI
+1362 ADSRQLVI
-1370 NALTDNGLQFAGYG
+1370 NAMTDRGLQFAGYG
-1384 EAVNHDE
+1384 EAINRDADGPK
-1391 NTHQRPAPQMMQF
+1391 RPAPQLMQF

>member
-32 VAWDQEKKLWYAR
+32 VAWDPEKKLWYAR

-105 GAKSGAYKAYLDGR
+105 GAKSGAYRAYLDGR

-172 NKQAR
+172 NKQAG

-296 ENARQIWTDSPFV
+296 ENARKIWTDSPFV

-411 SPENK
+411 SPENR
-416 QSTAPETVLATPDT
+416 QSTAPETELATQDT
-430 PYDIHTEETENQAYE
+430 SYDIHTEETENQAYE

-569 DDTPETSVSDATGT
+569 DDTPETS
-583 QHTTTTQTE
+583 
-592 EQVQVS
+592 
-598 MASADDW
+598 
-605 SAFAEDLN
+605 
-613 ADATVMTTAHHTDTT
+613 
-628 ETASPSEPAGTQ
+628 
-640 PVQQATPE
+640 
-648 STAENKPQEEDVL
+648 
-661 SATDTSEKSA
+661 
-671 SATTADNQSVQAEE
+671 
-685 LSPGDDTPETSL
+685 L
-697 SDAAGIQHSTTTQSE
+697 SDAAGTQHTTTTQSE

-732 NADATVMTTAHHT
+732 NADTPGAPTVHNT
-745 DTTETA
+745 DNAETNTV
-751 SPSEPAGT
+751 SEPAGMR
-759 QPVQQ
+759 PVQQ
-764 ATPEA
+764 VTTEL
-769 TAENKPQEEDVLSA
+769 TAEDKAQ
-783 TDTSEKSA
+783 EKSVA
-791 SAVPDNNRDAPPEEL
+791 SAAETGAEHSSDITDDNRNAPAEEL

-811 VAATVHN
+811 VAVHN

-826 PSEPAETQPVRQATT
+826 PSEPAEIQPVQQAIP
-841 EPTAEDKLQEERPVS
+841 EPTAEDKPKEERPVS
-856 ATETSTANEAAHP
+856 ATETSTENETARP

-912 PSPPETS
+912 PSPPENS
-919 PEDTSSAEPDTIIF
+919 PEDTSSTEPDTIIF

-944 NLDEILKNLTHKE
+944 NLDEIIKNLEHEE

-963 LYSVDGEP
+963 LYRVDGEP

-1071 ETTMAQPAPPVSP
+1071 ETTMAQPDPPVSP
-1084 KAETEQTAGSTA
+1084 KAEAEQTAGCTA

-1215 RLPSSPGKPEWV
+1215 RSPSSPGKPEWV
-1227 RNIWAMTPVSN
+1227 RNIWTMKPVCN
-1238 GITVDNDL
+1238 GISVSHDN
-1246 PHAGQ
+1246 PHEGQ
-1251 HILEFPM
+1251 YIREYPAA
-1258 KTFSQV
+1258 TFR
-1264 MSQMQQHWPQIMQE
+1264 QMMTLLQQGWPQLMQD
-1278 VRSPK
+1278 VRLPDK
-1283 NPPNNL
+1283 VPDTL
-1289 YIGEDRQPASEPQ
+1289 YLGEDRQPAAAPRDPALRVPLNGTPPATLTPLIFSV
-1302 DQSMRLPLAGKAP
+1302 DKQSQRL
-1315 DELIPA
+1315 D
-1321 VASADK
+1321 
-1327 DNRQLNLLLV
+1327 LLLLQ
-1337 HSADEHLQGVV
+1337 SADEYMQGVV

-1362 TNNRQLVI
+1362 ADSRQLVI
-1370 NALTDNGLQFAGYG
+1370 NAMTDRGLQFAGYG
-1384 EAVNHDE
+1384 EAINRDADGPK
-1391 NTHQRPAPQMMQF
+1391 RPAPQLMQF

-1432 FEQTWKEWS
+1432 FEQTWK
-1441 DSQKAEDRQEKTLQ
+1441 
-1455 QAQSHSPGR
+1455 

>member
-32 VAWDQEKKLWYAR
+32 VAWDPEKKLWYAR

-177 YARSYINGLPQATA
+177 YARSYINQLPQATE
-191 HEYLTRKGIRAA
+191 HEYLTRKGILAA

-212 ELVIPFSNGR
+212 ELVIPFSNSR

-290 NMIAVA
+290 NMIDVA

-309 FCADNDHQREINKG
+309 FCADNDHQRKINKG
-323 VFSAT
+323 VSSAQ
-328 KAAEVTNGEVIIPA
+328 KAAASTHGEVIIPA

-363 RDDFQH
+363 RDAFQRA
-369 VMNAQLKHIGIPTP
+369 MNAQLEYIGIPTP
-383 NSDTADHR
+383 NNDTTDRR
-391 EAVVIGN
+391 EAIVIGN
-398 LIFTPVKDEKPQM
+398 LIFTPVKDEKPQV
-411 SPENK
+411 SPENR
-416 QSTAPETVLATPDT
+416 QSTAPEPAVSEQNH
-430 PYDIHTEETENQAYE
+430 PYDIPAEETDNQAYE

-455 SVTTETLSP
+455 SVTTGTTSP
-464 DKPLENI
+464 NKPQVN
-471 ASAADTG
+471 AVSAIDSNAK
-478 TENTSAATA
+478 NTSAATTDDRNVLA
-487 GDQEDLNTD
+487 QEPNAD
-496 ATGTDTA
+496 ATVTTTA
-503 HNTNTAETGTLPEPA
+503 HDTGTAETDSPSEPA
-518 EIQPVQKSSPE
+518 EIQPVQQASPE
-529 PTAEDKPQESVIPA
+529 PSAKDKPQENVVSA
-543 ADTGEKNASATT
+543 TDNDAENTSSATT
-555 ADNQSVQ
+555 ALRSNDS
-562 AEELSPG
+562 
-569 DDTPETSVSDATGT
+569 PETSVSDATGI
-583 QHTTTTQTE
+583 QHTATTQPE
-592 EQVQVS
+592 EPQQVS
-598 MASADDW
+598 MGSADDW

-613 ADATVMTTAHHTDTT
+613 ADAPGNATVHNTDNA
-628 ETASPSEPAGTQ
+628 ETNTVSESAGMR
-640 PVQQATPE
+640 PVQQVTTE
-648 STAENKPQEEDVL
+648 LTAEDKAQ
-661 SATDTSEKSA
+661 EKSVA
-671 SATTADNQSVQAEE
+671 SAAETGAEHSSDITDDNR
-685 LSPGDDTPETSL
+685 
-697 SDAAGIQHSTTTQSE
+697 
-712 EQVQVS
+712 
-718 MATADDWSAFAEDL
+718 
-732 NADATVMTTAHHT
+732 NA
-745 DTTETA
+745 
-751 SPSEPAGT
+751 PA
-759 QPVQQ
+759 
-764 ATPEA
+764 
-769 TAENKPQEEDVLSA
+769 
-783 TDTSEKSA
+783 
-791 SAVPDNNRDAPPEEL
+791 EEL

-811 VAATVHN
+811 VAVHN
-818 TGTAETAS
+818 TGTTETAS
-826 PSEPAETQPVRQATT
+826 PSKPAETQPVRQATA
-841 EPTAEDKLQEERPVS
+841 EPTAEDKLQEERLVS
-856 ATETSTANEAAHP
+856 ATETSTANEAARP

-882 TGGKSRTS
+882 TGVKSRTS

-1043 KLRKE
+1043 KLRQE
-1048 KEMVHDAIVT
+1048 KGMAHDAIVT

-1084 KAETEQTAGSTA
+1084 KAEAEQTAGSTA

-1121 APSSAPEKAPVSAQ
+1121 ASLSAPEKAPVSAQ

-1150 SPGESVTAVL
+1150 RPGESVTAVL

-1183 SGKREYWGKG
+1183 SGKREYWGNG

-1215 RLPSSPGKPEWV
+1215 TFRLSGETRDRI
-1227 RNIWAMTPVSN
+1227 RNIWAITPVSN
-1238 GITVDNDL
+1238 GITVNNDQ

-1251 HILEFPM
+1251 HTLEFPM
-1258 KTFSQV
+1258 ATFSQV
-1264 MSQMQQHWPQIMQE
+1264 MLQMQQHWPQIMQE

-1289 YIGEDRQPASEPQ
+1289 YIGEDRQPASAPQ
-1302 DQSMRLPLAGKAP
+1302 DQSMRLPLAGNAP

-1321 VASADK
+1321 IASADK

-1337 HSADEHLQGVV
+1337 HSADDHLQGVV
-1348 RLNGTLYPALATPT
+1348 RLNGTLYPALATPSAD
-1362 TNNRQLVI
+1362 NRQLVI

-1391 NTHQRPAPQMMQF
+1391 NTHQRPSPQIMQF

-1432 FEQTWKEWS
+1432 FEQTWREWS

-1455 QAQSHSPGR
+1455 QAQSHSPGL